1 MKKKHKL
8 VVSFSVMI
16 ISLLAMANFPYVLA
30 QEQTNTAKTDQ
41 EVAAVSEETLNK
53 EQESTVVQGADGL
66 LYVVA
71 DKSDKEQLLSS
82 DTPQIAE
89 KTEGD
94 FTAVEVGVDE
104 KRQEKADQADQEIKD
119 FDEIDLN
126 DVESLQSAVN
136 SDDLRFIE
144 EDQVA
149 EELAK
154 TKNTEESEQVLM
166 QTRFFYAEEI
176 LNQTNNLNDVP
187 SMLKE
192 SKVALLASVSKTVSE
207 TTINPPAG
215 YPWLMYIVRSNGYSY
230 TEDRGIRRTIDGKDA
245 FCLQAGVT
253 AAKTYTDAGSSY
265 LSTSQKETITSII
278 SAYRELGGWAN
289 KQGNSMYSAATIRK
303 YEKQLV
309 ELEELKRRSERAD
322 KHMNE
327 QAQKMIESGRLTQW
341 KKNPMI
347 YFVKGYRKLAVELTE
362 SGTFESSQRYA
373 AKTEAEQSVISDIL
387 NELTG
392 DTTEVLNA
400 TKDQEAALNH
410 FYRVEFNEGSESIR
424 NFEGEIVSQPLIEE
438 IKRLDRPMESGYYK
452 FYFQEIKDGEIVDA
466 FRLDVGDGVNSNQD
480 YYKKLESLA
489 AKDKTNAVT
498 NERPK
503 EAVISGKNDAVK
515 KRKSAEELKKETDQ
529 LVKDAMENIKNHF
542 DDPED
547 VLELGAFM
555 SKFYNYS
562 LKNTALIQSQL
573 PHAHAVAGAKK
584 FKEAGFFIRKGEKAI
599 RVLAPTTYKCF
610 INEQGRSQSLSKA
623 TKQQKEKILKGELKT
638 EERRAFKNVPVFDI
652 SQTTATADD
661 LPKIFPNRPYN
672 FDLTKATNTK
682 LLYQSLETYALSEGL
697 TIIDDLTTVTPVLGT
712 AKGAYGQGIDGS
724 EMLFMNP
731 RFTQAEQ
738 VPTMIHELAHAKL
751 HSKTSN
757 SNYSSSVKEFQA
769 ELAAYIVAHHYGIDT
784 KEESIPYI
792 AAWTKNGQTVE
803 DKLAQ
808 MEEVKVFS
816 RQMIEQIDTQLMIHQ
831 ELEQK
836 EQEQAPT
843 VEKQKLTES
852 QNTYKTFSEQ
862 IAFAKTVSIL
872 DIALKNGIDLIQDS
886 KKQYRLADNHS
897 LVITADKNL
906 FIENNGNFGG
916 GPIDFVQKVVG
927 IEDFKSAV
935 HHITDSEYEISD
947 VAPSEQR
954 EFIYNKDNER
964 DFVRAKKY
972 LIDDRCIDE
981 EIVSVLHNKGLLQ
994 QDKRNNVLL
1003 LWNDHGK
1010 IAGCS
1015 EKGTIPDSTWKKIQT
1030 GSDSKI
1036 GFNVRNGEPKKL
1048 KFFEAGVDLMS
1059 YMSLNKSNLKDTWFV
1074 SMEGLKPETVY
1085 HYLEEAQQVSPSGI
1099 EEIALCVDNDEAGK
1113 AFFDKFQQFTFNQKE
1128 KAPLEF
1134 QAEFPQAPVGQETQK
1149 WDWNN
1154 ELVYQ
1159 VNEGE
1164 NQRKKSLESEPALS
1178 L

>member
-1 MKKKHKL
+1 MEQQDNDRQETDNSRLARAKRKL
-8 VVSFSVMI
+8 ERLKREYSAQISRVFDHQAQTNGQPMNDKANGRSFFNRQEQLEGRART
-16 ISLLAMANFPYVLA
+16 LLREIEA
-30 QEQTNTAKTDQ
+30 QE
-41 EVAAVSEETLNK
+41 E
-53 EQESTVVQGADGL
+53 
-66 LYVVA
+66 
-71 DKSDKEQLLSS
+71 
-82 DTPQIAE
+82 
-89 KTEGD
+89 
-94 FTAVEVGVDE
+94 
-104 KRQEKADQADQEIKD
+104 R
-119 FDEIDLN
+119 
-126 DVESLQSAVN
+126 
-136 SDDLRFIE
+136 
-144 EDQVA
+144 
-149 EELAK
+149 
-154 TKNTEESEQVLM
+154 
-166 QTRFFYAEEI
+166 
-176 LNQTNNLNDVP
+176 
-187 SMLKE
+187 
-192 SKVALLASVSKTVSE
+192 
-207 TTINPPAG
+207 
-215 YPWLMYIVRSNGYSY
+215 
-230 TEDRGIRRTIDGKDA
+230 
-245 FCLQAGVT
+245 
-253 AAKTYTDAGSSY
+253 
-265 LSTSQKETITSII
+265 LSTLAYQKE
-278 SAYRELGGWAN
+278 RKELGLNNQGGLIMSVDNIPMIKAEIEQA

-362 SGTFESSQRYA
+362 SGTFEPSQRYA
-373 AKTEAEQSVISDIL
+373 AKTEAEQSVIYDIL
-387 NELTG
+387 NELKF
-392 DTTEVLNA
+392 DTEEIPNA
-400 TKDQEAALNH
+400 TKDQEAAMNH

-424 NFEGEIVSQPLIEE
+424 NFE
-438 IKRLDRPMESGYYK
+438 
-452 FYFQEIKDGEIVDA
+452 GEIVDA

-489 AKDKTNAVT
+489 AQDKTNVVT

-503 EAVISGKNDAVK
+503 ETVISEKNDAVK
-515 KRKSAEELKKETDQ
+515 KRKSADELKKETDQ

-542 DDPED
+542 DDPQD

-555 SKFYNYS
+555 SKFYKYS

-573 PHAHAVAGAKK
+573 PNAQAVAGAKR

-610 INEQGRSQSLSKA
+610 VNEQGRSQSLSKA
-623 TKQQKEKILKGELKT
+623 TKLQKEKILKGELKT
-638 EERRAFKNVPVFDI
+638 EDRRSFRSVPVFDI

-682 LLYQSLETYALSEGL
+682 MLYQSLENYAVSEGL
-697 TIIDDLTTVTPVLGT
+697 TIIDDLDTVTPVLGT

-724 EMLFMNP
+724 KMLFMNP

-751 HSKTSN
+751 HSKESKT
-757 SNYSSSVKEFQA
+757 NYSSSIKEFQA
-769 ELAAYIVAHHYGIDT
+769 ELSAYIVAHHYGIDT

-792 AAWTKNGQTVE
+792 AAWTNNGHAVE
-803 DKLAQ
+803 DKLVQ

-816 RQMIEQIDTQLMIHQ
+816 RQMIEQIDTQLMIQQ
-831 ELEQK
+831 EI
-836 EQEQAPT
+836 EQEVQEQVPT

-852 QNTYKTFSEQ
+852 QKTYKTFSEQ

-886 KKQYRLADNHS
+886 KKQYRMADNHS

-954 EFIYNKDNER
+954 EFTYNKENER

-981 EIVSVLHNKGLLQ
+981 EIVNVLHNKGLLQ

-1059 YMSLNKSNLKDTWFV
+1059 YMSLNKSDLKDTWFL

-1085 HYLEEAQQVSPSGI
+1085 HYLEEAQRVSPSGI

>member
-1 MKKKHKL
+1 MEQQDNDRQETDNSRLARAKRKL
-8 VVSFSVMI
+8 ERLKREYSAQ
-16 ISLLAMANFPYVLA
+16 ISRVFDH
-30 QEQTNTAKTDQ
+30 QEQTNGQPINDKANGRSFFNRQ
-41 EVAAVSEETLNK
+41 EQLEGRARTLLHEIEAQEERISTLQYQKKRKELGLNK
-53 EQESTVVQGADGL
+53 QGGLIMSVDNIPMIKAEIEQA
-66 LYVVA
+66 
-71 DKSDKEQLLSS
+71 
-82 DTPQIAE
+82 
-89 KTEGD
+89 
-94 FTAVEVGVDE
+94 
-104 KRQEKADQADQEIKD
+104 
-119 FDEIDLN
+119 
-126 DVESLQSAVN
+126 
-136 SDDLRFIE
+136 
-144 EDQVA
+144 
-149 EELAK
+149 
-154 TKNTEESEQVLM
+154 
-166 QTRFFYAEEI
+166 
-176 LNQTNNLNDVP
+176 
-187 SMLKE
+187 
-192 SKVALLASVSKTVSE
+192 
-207 TTINPPAG
+207 
-215 YPWLMYIVRSNGYSY
+215 
-230 TEDRGIRRTIDGKDA
+230 
-245 FCLQAGVT
+245 
-253 AAKTYTDAGSSY
+253 
-265 LSTSQKETITSII
+265 
-278 SAYRELGGWAN
+278 

-387 NELTG
+387 NELTV
-392 DTTEVLNA
+392 DTTEVPNA

-489 AKDKTNAVT
+489 AQDKTNAVT

-515 KRKSAEELKKETDQ
+515 KRKSADELKKETDQ

-562 LKNTALIQSQL
+562 LKNTALIQNQL

-836 EQEQAPT
+836 EQEKAPT

-852 QNTYKTFSEQ
+852 QKTYKTFSEQ

-897 LVITADKNL
+897 LVITSDKNL

-954 EFIYNKDNER
+954 EFTYNKENER

>member
-1 MKKKHKL
+1 MIAAMNDKANGR
-8 VVSFSVMI
+8 SFFNRQEQLEGRART
-16 ISLLAMANFPYVLA
+16 LLHEIEA
-30 QEQTNTAKTDQ
+30 QEERISTLEYQKKRK
-41 EVAAVSEETLNK
+41 ELGLNK
-53 EQESTVVQGADGL
+53 QGGLIMSVDNIPMIKAEIEQA
-66 LYVVA
+66 
-71 DKSDKEQLLSS
+71 
-82 DTPQIAE
+82 
-89 KTEGD
+89 
-94 FTAVEVGVDE
+94 
-104 KRQEKADQADQEIKD
+104 
-119 FDEIDLN
+119 
-126 DVESLQSAVN
+126 
-136 SDDLRFIE
+136 
-144 EDQVA
+144 
-149 EELAK
+149 
-154 TKNTEESEQVLM
+154 
-166 QTRFFYAEEI
+166 
-176 LNQTNNLNDVP
+176 
-187 SMLKE
+187 
-192 SKVALLASVSKTVSE
+192 
-207 TTINPPAG
+207 
-215 YPWLMYIVRSNGYSY
+215 
-230 TEDRGIRRTIDGKDA
+230 
-245 FCLQAGVT
+245 
-253 AAKTYTDAGSSY
+253 
-265 LSTSQKETITSII
+265 
-278 SAYRELGGWAN
+278 

-362 SGTFESSQRYA
+362 SGTFESSQLYA

-392 DTTEVLNA
+392 DTTEVPNA

-489 AKDKTNAVT
+489 AQDKTNAVT

-515 KRKSAEELKKETDQ
+515 KRKSADELKKETDQ

-542 DDPED
+542 DDPGD
-547 VLELGAFM
+547 VLELGSFM

-562 LKNTALIQSQL
+562 LKNTALIQNQL

-652 SQTTATADD
+652 SQTTATADN

-751 HSKTSN
+751 HSKASN

-836 EQEQAPT
+836 EQEKAPT
-843 VEKQKLTES
+843 VEKQKMTES
-852 QNTYKTFSEQ
+852 QKTYKTFSEQ

-954 EFIYNKDNER
+954 EFTYNKENER

>member
-1 MKKKHKL
+1 MEQQDNDRQEIDNSRLARAKRKL
-8 VVSFSVMI
+8 ERLKREYSAQISRVYDHQAQTNGQPINDKANGRSFFNRQEQLEGRART
-16 ISLLAMANFPYVLA
+16 LLREIEA
-30 QEQTNTAKTDQ
+30 QEERISTLEYQKERKALG
-41 EVAAVSEETLNK
+41 LNK
-53 EQESTVVQGADGL
+53 QGGLIMRIDNIPMIKAEIEQA
-66 LYVVA
+66 
-71 DKSDKEQLLSS
+71 
-82 DTPQIAE
+82 
-89 KTEGD
+89 
-94 FTAVEVGVDE
+94 
-104 KRQEKADQADQEIKD
+104 
-119 FDEIDLN
+119 
-126 DVESLQSAVN
+126 
-136 SDDLRFIE
+136 
-144 EDQVA
+144 
-149 EELAK
+149 
-154 TKNTEESEQVLM
+154 
-166 QTRFFYAEEI
+166 
-176 LNQTNNLNDVP
+176 
-187 SMLKE
+187 
-192 SKVALLASVSKTVSE
+192 
-207 TTINPPAG
+207 
-215 YPWLMYIVRSNGYSY
+215 
-230 TEDRGIRRTIDGKDA
+230 
-245 FCLQAGVT
+245 
-253 AAKTYTDAGSSY
+253 
-265 LSTSQKETITSII
+265 
-278 SAYRELGGWAN
+278 

-392 DTTEVLNA
+392 DTTEVPNA

-489 AKDKTNAVT
+489 AKDKKDVLTNDHSKADYYLRIENHAEGAFIRIYTDEENIFKSTVASYEFDLHAQLT
-498 NERPK
+498 EENIWFSQDHK
-503 EAVISGKNDAVK
+503 EAEEKLNADFLVNDRLNPKYLSSFISQWNDYKKQNNVYMGVPIDHGLIEFDPSDYYKGTAVPLTQGKLTIVNLDTQKKVEPSEEKRSVK
-515 KRKSAEELKKETDQ
+515 KRKSADELKKETDQ

-562 LKNTALIQSQL
+562 LKNTALIQKQL

-623 TKQQKEKILKGELKT
+623 NKQQKEKILKGELKT

-672 FDLTKATNTK
+672 FDLTTATNTK

-792 AAWTKNGQTVE
+792 AAWTKNGHTVE

-831 ELEQK
+831 ELEQQ
-836 EQEQAPT
+836 EQEKAPT

-852 QNTYKTFSEQ
+852 QKTYKTFSEQ

-954 EFIYNKDNER
+954 KFTYNKENER

-1113 AFFDKFQQFTFNQKE
+1113 AFFDKFQKFTFNQKE

>member
-1 MKKKHKL
+1 MEQQDNDRQEIDNSRLARAKRKL
-8 VVSFSVMI
+8 ERLKREYSAQISRVFDHQAQTNGQPMNDKANGRSFFNRQEQLEGRART
-16 ISLLAMANFPYVLA
+16 LLREIEA
-30 QEQTNTAKTDQ
+30 QE
-41 EVAAVSEETLNK
+41 ER
-53 EQESTVVQGADGL
+53 
-66 LYVVA
+66 
-71 DKSDKEQLLSS
+71 
-82 DTPQIAE
+82 I
-89 KTEGD
+89 
-94 FTAVEVGVDE
+94 
-104 KRQEKADQADQEIKD
+104 
-119 FDEIDLN
+119 
-126 DVESLQSAVN
+126 
-136 SDDLRFIE
+136 
-144 EDQVA
+144 
-149 EELAK
+149 
-154 TKNTEESEQVLM
+154 
-166 QTRFFYAEEI
+166 
-176 LNQTNNLNDVP
+176 
-187 SMLKE
+187 SMLE
-192 SKVALLASVSKTVSE
+192 H
-207 TTINPPAG
+207 
-215 YPWLMYIVRSNGYSY
+215 
-230 TEDRGIRRTIDGKDA
+230 
-245 FCLQAGVT
+245 
-253 AAKTYTDAGSSY
+253 
-265 LSTSQKETITSII
+265 QKE
-278 SAYRELGGWAN
+278 RKELGLNNQGGLIMSVDNISMIKAEIEQA

-362 SGTFESSQRYA
+362 SGTFEPSQRYA

-387 NELTG
+387 NELKF
-392 DTTEVLNA
+392 DTEEIPNA
-400 TKDQEAALNH
+400 TREQEAALNH
-410 FYRVEFNEGSESIR
+410 FYRVEFNEGSENIR

-489 AKDKTNAVT
+489 VQDKANAVT

-757 SNYSSSVKEFQA
+757 STYSSSVKEFQA

-831 ELEQK
+831 ELEQQ
-836 EQEQAPT
+836 EQEKAPT

-852 QNTYKTFSEQ
+852 QKTYRTFSEQ

-1059 YMSLNKSNLKDTWFV
+1059 YMSLNKSDLKDTWFV

>member
-1 MKKKHKL
+1 MEQQDNDRQEIDNSRLARAKRKL
-8 VVSFSVMI
+8 ERLKREYSAQISRVYDHQAQTNGQPMNDKANGRSFFNRQEQLEGRART
-16 ISLLAMANFPYVLA
+16 LLREIEA
-30 QEQTNTAKTDQ
+30 QEERISTLEYQK
-41 EVAAVSEETLNK
+41 ERKELGLNK
-53 EQESTVVQGADGL
+53 QGGLIMRIDNIPMIKAEIEQA
-66 LYVVA
+66 
-71 DKSDKEQLLSS
+71 
-82 DTPQIAE
+82 
-89 KTEGD
+89 
-94 FTAVEVGVDE
+94 
-104 KRQEKADQADQEIKD
+104 
-119 FDEIDLN
+119 
-126 DVESLQSAVN
+126 
-136 SDDLRFIE
+136 
-144 EDQVA
+144 
-149 EELAK
+149 
-154 TKNTEESEQVLM
+154 
-166 QTRFFYAEEI
+166 
-176 LNQTNNLNDVP
+176 
-187 SMLKE
+187 
-192 SKVALLASVSKTVSE
+192 
-207 TTINPPAG
+207 
-215 YPWLMYIVRSNGYSY
+215 
-230 TEDRGIRRTIDGKDA
+230 
-245 FCLQAGVT
+245 
-253 AAKTYTDAGSSY
+253 
-265 LSTSQKETITSII
+265 
-278 SAYRELGGWAN
+278 

-392 DTTEVLNA
+392 DTTEVPNA

-498 NERPK
+498 NDRSKAAYYLRIENHAEGAFFRIYTDEENIFKSTVASYEFDLHAKLTEENIWFSQDHK
-503 EAVISGKNDAVK
+503 EAEQKLNDDFLVNNRLNPKYLSSFISQWNDYKKQNNIYMGVPIDHGLIEFDPSDYYKGTSVPLTQGKLTVVNLDTQKKVEPSEEEQSVK

-562 LKNTALIQSQL
+562 LKNTALIQKQL

-652 SQTTATADD
+652 SQTTATAAD

-852 QNTYKTFSEQ
+852 QKTYKTFSEQ

-872 DIALKNGIDLIQDS
+872 DIAHKNGIDLKKDS
-886 KKQYRLADNHS
+886 AKQYRIADNHS
-897 LVITADKNL
+897 VVITVPKNL
-906 FIENNGNFGG
+906 FIENNGHFGG
-916 GPIDFVQKVVG
+916 GPIDFVQKIVG
-927 IEDFKSAV
+927 IKDFKEAV
-935 HHITDSEYEISD
+935 RHITDNDYD
-947 VAPSEQR
+947 AT
-954 EFIYNKDNER
+954 EFEPEEKIDYKYDKENER
-964 DFVRAKKY
+964 PFVRAKKY
-972 LIDDRCIDE
+972 LIEERCIDE
-981 EIVSVLHNKGLLQ
+981 ELVNVLHNKGFLR
-994 QDKRNNVLL
+994 QDKRNNLVLI
-1003 LWNDHGK
+1003 WNNQGE
-1010 IAGCS
+1010 ICGNS
-1015 EKGTIPDSTWKKIQT
+1015 EKGTIKDSTWRKIEP
-1030 GSDSKI
+1030 GSDNFV
-1036 GFNVRNGEPKKL
+1036 GFNVRNGEPKRL
-1048 KFFEAGVDLMS
+1048 KFFESGVDLMS
-1059 YMSLNKSNLKDTWFV
+1059 YMTLNKSDLQDTWFV

-1085 HYLEEAQQVSPSGI
+1085 YYLEESQRVAPSGV
-1099 EEIALCVDNDEAGK
+1099 EEISFCVDNDNSGK
-1113 AFFDKFQQFTFNQKE
+1113 EFLERFKKFTYNQKE
-1128 KAPLEF
+1128 KQPIEF

>member
-1 MKKKHKL
+1 
-8 VVSFSVMI
+8 
-16 ISLLAMANFPYVLA
+16 
-30 QEQTNTAKTDQ
+30 
-41 EVAAVSEETLNK
+41 
-53 EQESTVVQGADGL
+53 
-66 LYVVA
+66 
-71 DKSDKEQLLSS
+71 
-82 DTPQIAE
+82 
-89 KTEGD
+89 
-94 FTAVEVGVDE
+94 
-104 KRQEKADQADQEIKD
+104 
-119 FDEIDLN
+119 
-126 DVESLQSAVN
+126 
-136 SDDLRFIE
+136 
-144 EDQVA
+144 
-149 EELAK
+149 
-154 TKNTEESEQVLM
+154 
-166 QTRFFYAEEI
+166 
-176 LNQTNNLNDVP
+176 
-187 SMLKE
+187 
-192 SKVALLASVSKTVSE
+192 
-207 TTINPPAG
+207 
-215 YPWLMYIVRSNGYSY
+215 
-230 TEDRGIRRTIDGKDA
+230 
-245 FCLQAGVT
+245 
-253 AAKTYTDAGSSY
+253 
-265 LSTSQKETITSII
+265 
-278 SAYRELGGWAN
+278 
-289 KQGNSMYSAATIRK
+289 
-303 YEKQLV
+303 
-309 ELEELKRRSERAD
+309 
-322 KHMNE
+322 MNE

-362 SGTFESSQRYA
+362 AGTFEPSQRYA

-387 NELTG
+387 SELKFN
-392 DTTEVLNA
+392 TEEIPNA

-410 FYRVEFNEGSESIR
+410 FYRVKFNEGSESIR

-489 AKDKTNAVT
+489 AQDKTNAVT
-498 NERPK
+498 NERSKAAYYLRIENHAEGAFFRIYTDEENIFKSTVASYEFDLHAKLTEENIWFSQDHK
-503 EAVISGKNDAVK
+503 EAEEKLNVDFLVNNRLNPKYLSSFISQWNDYKKQNNVYMGLPIDHGLIEFDPSDYYKEEPAQLTQGQLKMSNPDTQNKVEHSEEKQSVK
-515 KRKSAEELKKETDQ
+515 KRKSADELKKETDQ

-562 LKNTALIQSQL
+562 LKNTALIQKQL

-682 LLYQSLETYALSEGL
+682 LLYQSLETYAISEGL

-757 SNYSSSVKEFQA
+757 STYSSSVKEFQA

-816 RQMIEQIDTQLMIHQ
+816 RQLIEQIDTQLMIQQ

-843 VEKQKLTES
+843 VEKQKLTKS
-852 QNTYKTFSEQ
+852 QKTYKTFSEE

-872 DIALKNGIDLIQDS
+872 DIAHKNGIDLKKDS
-886 KKQYRLADNHS
+886 AKQYRIADNHS
-897 LVITADKNL
+897 VVITAPKNL
-906 FIENNGNFGG
+906 FIENNGHFGG
-916 GPIDFVQKVVG
+916 GPIDFVQKIVG
-927 IEDFKSAV
+927 IKDFKEAV
-935 HHITDSEYEISD
+935 RHITDNDYD
-947 VAPSEQR
+947 AT
-954 EFIYNKDNER
+954 EFVPEEKIDYKYDKENER
-964 DFVRAKKY
+964 PFVRAKKY
-972 LIDDRCIDE
+972 LIEERCIDE
-981 EIVSVLHNKGLLQ
+981 ELVNVLHNKGFLR
-994 QDKRNNVLL
+994 QDKRNNLVLI
-1003 LWNDHGK
+1003 WNNQGE
-1010 IAGCS
+1010 ICGNS
-1015 EKGTIPDSTWKKIQT
+1015 EKGTIKDSTWRKIEP
-1030 GSDSKI
+1030 GSDNFV
-1036 GFNVRNGEPKKL
+1036 GFNVRNGEPKRL
-1048 KFFEAGVDLMS
+1048 KFFESGVDLMS
-1059 YMSLNKSNLKDTWFV
+1059 YMTLNKSDLQDTWFV

-1085 HYLEEAQQVSPSGI
+1085 YYLEESQRVAPSGV
-1099 EEIALCVDNDEAGK
+1099 EEISFCVDNDNSGK
-1113 AFFDKFQQFTFNQKE
+1113 EFLERFKKFTYNQKE
-1128 KAPLEF
+1128 KQPIEF

>member
-1 MKKKHKL
+1 MEQQDNNRQETDNSRLARAKRKL
-8 VVSFSVMI
+8 GRLKREYSAQISRVFDHQAQTNGQPMNDKENGRSFFNRQEQLEGRARTFLREI
-16 ISLLAMANFPYVLA
+16 EA
-30 QEQTNTAKTDQ
+30 QE
-41 EVAAVSEETLNK
+41 ER
-53 EQESTVVQGADGL
+53 
-66 LYVVA
+66 
-71 DKSDKEQLLSS
+71 
-82 DTPQIAE
+82 I
-89 KTEGD
+89 
-94 FTAVEVGVDE
+94 
-104 KRQEKADQADQEIKD
+104 
-119 FDEIDLN
+119 
-126 DVESLQSAVN
+126 
-136 SDDLRFIE
+136 
-144 EDQVA
+144 
-149 EELAK
+149 
-154 TKNTEESEQVLM
+154 
-166 QTRFFYAEEI
+166 
-176 LNQTNNLNDVP
+176 
-187 SMLKE
+187 SMLE
-192 SKVALLASVSKTVSE
+192 H
-207 TTINPPAG
+207 
-215 YPWLMYIVRSNGYSY
+215 
-230 TEDRGIRRTIDGKDA
+230 
-245 FCLQAGVT
+245 
-253 AAKTYTDAGSSY
+253 
-265 LSTSQKETITSII
+265 QKE
-278 SAYRELGGWAN
+278 RKELGLNNQGGLIMSVDNIPMIKAEIEQA

-362 SGTFESSQRYA
+362 SGTFEPSQRYA

-387 NELTG
+387 SELKFN
-392 DTTEVLNA
+392 TEEIPNA
-400 TKDQEAALNH
+400 TKDQDAALNH

-466 FRLDVGDGVNSNQD
+466 FRLDVGDGVNSTQD

-489 AKDKTNAVT
+489 AQDKTNAVT

-503 EAVISGKNDAVK
+503 EAVKSGKNDAVK
-515 KRKSAEELKKETDQ
+515 KRKSADELKKETDQ

-562 LKNTALIQSQL
+562 LKNTALIQNQL

-623 TKQQKEKILKGELKT
+623 TKLQKEKILKGELKT

-682 LLYQSLETYALSEGL
+682 LLYQSLETYAISEGL

-757 SNYSSSVKEFQA
+757 SAYSSSVKEFQA

-792 AAWTKNGQTVE
+792 AAWTKNGHTVE

-816 RQMIEQIDTQLMIHQ
+816 RQMIEQIDTQLVIQQ

-852 QNTYKTFSEQ
+852 QKTYKTFSEE

-872 DIALKNGIDLIQDS
+872 DIAHKNGIDLKKDS
-886 KKQYRLADNHS
+886 AKQYRIADNHS
-897 LVITADKNL
+897 VVITAPKNL
-906 FIENNGNFGG
+906 FIENNGHFGG
-916 GPIDFVQKVVG
+916 GPIDFVQKIVG
-927 IEDFKSAV
+927 IKDFKEAV
-935 HHITDSEYEISD
+935 RHITDNDYD
-947 VAPSEQR
+947 AT
-954 EFIYNKDNER
+954 EFVPEEKIDYKYDKENER
-964 DFVRAKKY
+964 PFVRAKKY
-972 LIDDRCIDE
+972 LIEERCIDE
-981 EIVSVLHNKGLLQ
+981 ELVNVLHNKGFLR
-994 QDKRNNVLL
+994 QDKRNNLVLI
-1003 LWNDHGK
+1003 WNNQGE
-1010 IAGCS
+1010 ICGNS
-1015 EKGTIPDSTWKKIQT
+1015 EKGTIKDSTWRKIEP
-1030 GSDSKI
+1030 GSDNFV
-1036 GFNVRNGEPKKL
+1036 GFNVRNGEPKRL
-1048 KFFEAGVDLMS
+1048 KFFESGVDLMS
-1059 YMSLNKSNLKDTWFV
+1059 YMTLNKSDLQDTWFV

-1085 HYLEEAQQVSPSGI
+1085 YYLEESQRVAPSGV
-1099 EEIALCVDNDEAGK
+1099 EEISFCVDNDNSGK
-1113 AFFDKFQQFTFNQKE
+1113 EFLERFKNFTYNQKE
-1128 KAPLEF
+1128 KQPIEF

>member
-1 MKKKHKL
+1 MEEQDNDRQEIDNSRLARAKRKL
-8 VVSFSVMI
+8 ESLKREYSAQ
-16 ISLLAMANFPYVLA
+16 ISRVFDH
-30 QEQTNTAKTDQ
+30 QEQTNGQPMNDKANGRSFFNRQ
-41 EVAAVSEETLNK
+41 EQLESRARTLLHEIEAQEERISTLEYQKERKALGLNK
-53 EQESTVVQGADGL
+53 QGGL
-66 LYVVA
+66 LMSVDNIPMIKA
-71 DKSDKEQLLSS
+71 EIEQ
-82 DTPQIAE
+82 A
-89 KTEGD
+89 
-94 FTAVEVGVDE
+94 
-104 KRQEKADQADQEIKD
+104 
-119 FDEIDLN
+119 
-126 DVESLQSAVN
+126 
-136 SDDLRFIE
+136 
-144 EDQVA
+144 
-149 EELAK
+149 
-154 TKNTEESEQVLM
+154 
-166 QTRFFYAEEI
+166 
-176 LNQTNNLNDVP
+176 
-187 SMLKE
+187 
-192 SKVALLASVSKTVSE
+192 
-207 TTINPPAG
+207 
-215 YPWLMYIVRSNGYSY
+215 
-230 TEDRGIRRTIDGKDA
+230 
-245 FCLQAGVT
+245 
-253 AAKTYTDAGSSY
+253 
-265 LSTSQKETITSII
+265 
-278 SAYRELGGWAN
+278 

-373 AKTEAEQSVISDIL
+373 AKTETEQSVISDIL

-489 AKDKTNAVT
+489 AKDKKDVLTNDHSKADYYLRIENHAEGAFFRIYTDEENIFKSTVASYEFDLHAQLT
-498 NERPK
+498 EENIWFSQDHK
-503 EAVISGKNDAVK
+503 EAEEKLNADFLVNDRLNPKYLSSFISQWNDYKKQNNVYMGVPIDHGLIEFDPSDYYKGTAVPLTQGKLTIVNLDTQKKVEPSEEKRSVK
-515 KRKSAEELKKETDQ
+515 KRKSADELKKETDQ

-562 LKNTALIQSQL
+562 LKNTALIQKQL

-638 EERRAFKNVPVFDI
+638 EERRAFKNLPVFDI

-831 ELEQK
+831 ELEQQ
-836 EQEQAPT
+836 EQEKAPT

-852 QNTYKTFSEQ
+852 QKTYKTFSEQ

-872 DIALKNGIDLIQDS
+872 DIAHKNGIDLKKDS
-886 KKQYRLADNHS
+886 AKQYRIADNHS
-897 LVITADKNL
+897 VVITVPKNL
-906 FIENNGNFGG
+906 FIENNGHFGG
-916 GPIDFVQKVVG
+916 GPIDFVQKIIG
-927 IEDFKSAV
+927 IKDFKEAV
-935 HHITDSEYEISD
+935 RHITDNDYD
-947 VAPSEQR
+947 AT
-954 EFIYNKDNER
+954 EFEPEEKVDYKYDKENER
-964 DFVRAKKY
+964 PFVRAKKY
-972 LIDDRCIDE
+972 LIEERCIDE
-981 EIVSVLHNKGLLQ
+981 ELVNVLHNKGFLR
-994 QDKRNNVLL
+994 QDKRNNLVLI
-1003 LWNDHGK
+1003 WNNQGE
-1010 IAGCS
+1010 ICGNS
-1015 EKGTIPDSTWKKIQT
+1015 EKGTIKDSTWRKIEP
-1030 GSDSKI
+1030 GSDNFV
-1036 GFNVRNGEPKKL
+1036 GFNVRNGEPKRL
-1048 KFFEAGVDLMS
+1048 KFFESGVDLMS
-1059 YMSLNKSNLKDTWFV
+1059 YMTLNKSDLQDTWFV

-1085 HYLEEAQQVSPSGI
+1085 YYLEESQRVAPSGV
-1099 EEIALCVDNDEAGK
+1099 EEISFCVDNDNSGK
-1113 AFFDKFQQFTFNQKE
+1113 EFLERFKKFTYNQKE
-1128 KAPLEF
+1128 KQPIEF

>member
-1 MKKKHKL
+1 MEQQDNDRQETDNSRLARAKRKL
-8 VVSFSVMI
+8 ERLKREYSAQISRVFDHQAQTNGQPMNDKSNGRSFFNRQEQLEGRART
-16 ISLLAMANFPYVLA
+16 LLREIEA
-30 QEQTNTAKTDQ
+30 QE
-41 EVAAVSEETLNK
+41 ER
-53 EQESTVVQGADGL
+53 
-66 LYVVA
+66 
-71 DKSDKEQLLSS
+71 
-82 DTPQIAE
+82 I
-89 KTEGD
+89 
-94 FTAVEVGVDE
+94 
-104 KRQEKADQADQEIKD
+104 
-119 FDEIDLN
+119 
-126 DVESLQSAVN
+126 
-136 SDDLRFIE
+136 
-144 EDQVA
+144 
-149 EELAK
+149 
-154 TKNTEESEQVLM
+154 
-166 QTRFFYAEEI
+166 
-176 LNQTNNLNDVP
+176 
-187 SMLKE
+187 SMLE
-192 SKVALLASVSKTVSE
+192 H
-207 TTINPPAG
+207 
-215 YPWLMYIVRSNGYSY
+215 
-230 TEDRGIRRTIDGKDA
+230 
-245 FCLQAGVT
+245 
-253 AAKTYTDAGSSY
+253 
-265 LSTSQKETITSII
+265 QKE
-278 SAYRELGGWAN
+278 RKELGLNNQGGLIMSVDNIPMIKAEIEQA

-303 YEKQLV
+303 YEKQLG

-400 TKDQEAALNH
+400 TKDQEAAMNH

-489 AKDKTNAVT
+489 AQDKTNVVT

-503 EAVISGKNDAVK
+503 ETVISEKNDAVK
-515 KRKSAEELKKETDQ
+515 KRKSADELKKETDQ

-542 DDPED
+542 DDPQD

-555 SKFYNYS
+555 SKFYKYS

-573 PHAHAVAGAKK
+573 PNAQAVAGAKR

-610 INEQGRSQSLSKA
+610 VNEQGRSQSLSKA
-623 TKQQKEKILKGELKT
+623 TKLQKEKILKGELKT
-638 EERRAFKNVPVFDI
+638 EDRRSFRSVPVFDI

-682 LLYQSLETYALSEGL
+682 MLYQSLENYAVSEGL
-697 TIIDDLTTVTPVLGT
+697 TIIDDLDTVTPVLGT
-712 AKGAYGQGIDGS
+712 TKGAYGQGIDGS

-757 SNYSSSVKEFQA
+757 STYSSSVKEFQA

-843 VEKQKLTES
+843 VEKQKLTKS
-852 QNTYKTFSEQ
+852 QKTYKTFSEQ

-1059 YMSLNKSNLKDTWFV
+1059 YMSLNKSDLKDTWFV

>member
-1 MKKKHKL
+1 
-8 VVSFSVMI
+8 
-16 ISLLAMANFPYVLA
+16 
-30 QEQTNTAKTDQ
+30 
-41 EVAAVSEETLNK
+41 
-53 EQESTVVQGADGL
+53 
-66 LYVVA
+66 
-71 DKSDKEQLLSS
+71 
-82 DTPQIAE
+82 
-89 KTEGD
+89 
-94 FTAVEVGVDE
+94 
-104 KRQEKADQADQEIKD
+104 
-119 FDEIDLN
+119 
-126 DVESLQSAVN
+126 
-136 SDDLRFIE
+136 
-144 EDQVA
+144 
-149 EELAK
+149 
-154 TKNTEESEQVLM
+154 
-166 QTRFFYAEEI
+166 
-176 LNQTNNLNDVP
+176 
-187 SMLKE
+187 
-192 SKVALLASVSKTVSE
+192 
-207 TTINPPAG
+207 
-215 YPWLMYIVRSNGYSY
+215 
-230 TEDRGIRRTIDGKDA
+230 
-245 FCLQAGVT
+245 
-253 AAKTYTDAGSSY
+253 
-265 LSTSQKETITSII
+265 
-278 SAYRELGGWAN
+278 
-289 KQGNSMYSAATIRK
+289 MYSAATIRK

-424 NFEGEIVSQPLIEE
+424 NFEGEIVSQPLIKE

-623 TKQQKEKILKGELKT
+623 TKLQKEKILKGELKT

-672 FDLTKATNTK
+672 FDLTTATNTK

-738 VPTMIHELAHAKL
+738 VPTMIHELAHAML

-757 SNYSSSVKEFQA
+757 STYSSSVKEFQA

-843 VEKQKLTES
+843 VEKQKLTKS
-852 QNTYKTFSEQ
+852 QKTYKTFSEQ

-947 VAPSEQR
+947 VAPSGQR
-954 EFIYNKDNER
+954 EFTYNKENER

-1059 YMSLNKSNLKDTWFV
+1059 YMSLNKSDLKDTWFV

>member
-1 MKKKHKL
+1 MEQQDNNRQETDNSRLARAKRKL
-8 VVSFSVMI
+8 GRLKREYSAQISRVFDHQAQTNGQPMNDKENGRSFFNRQEQLEGRARTFLREI
-16 ISLLAMANFPYVLA
+16 EA
-30 QEQTNTAKTDQ
+30 QE
-41 EVAAVSEETLNK
+41 ER
-53 EQESTVVQGADGL
+53 
-66 LYVVA
+66 
-71 DKSDKEQLLSS
+71 
-82 DTPQIAE
+82 I
-89 KTEGD
+89 
-94 FTAVEVGVDE
+94 
-104 KRQEKADQADQEIKD
+104 
-119 FDEIDLN
+119 
-126 DVESLQSAVN
+126 
-136 SDDLRFIE
+136 
-144 EDQVA
+144 
-149 EELAK
+149 
-154 TKNTEESEQVLM
+154 
-166 QTRFFYAEEI
+166 
-176 LNQTNNLNDVP
+176 
-187 SMLKE
+187 SMLE
-192 SKVALLASVSKTVSE
+192 H
-207 TTINPPAG
+207 
-215 YPWLMYIVRSNGYSY
+215 
-230 TEDRGIRRTIDGKDA
+230 
-245 FCLQAGVT
+245 
-253 AAKTYTDAGSSY
+253 
-265 LSTSQKETITSII
+265 QKE
-278 SAYRELGGWAN
+278 RKELGLNNQGGLIMSVDNIPMIKAEIEQA

-362 SGTFESSQRYA
+362 SGTFEPSQRYA

-387 NELTG
+387 SELKFN
-392 DTTEVLNA
+392 TEEIPNA
-400 TKDQEAALNH
+400 TKDQDAALNH

-466 FRLDVGDGVNSNQD
+466 FRLDVGDGVNSTQD

-489 AKDKTNAVT
+489 AQDKTNAVT

-503 EAVISGKNDAVK
+503 EAVKSGKNDAVK
-515 KRKSAEELKKETDQ
+515 KRKSADELKKETDQ

-562 LKNTALIQSQL
+562 LKNTALIQNQL

-623 TKQQKEKILKGELKT
+623 TKLQKEKILKGELKT

-682 LLYQSLETYALSEGL
+682 LLYQSLETYAISEGL

-757 SNYSSSVKEFQA
+757 SAYSSSVKEFQA

-792 AAWTKNGQTVE
+792 AAWTKNGHTVE

-816 RQMIEQIDTQLMIHQ
+816 RQMIEQIDTQLVIQQ

-836 EQEQAPT
+836 EQDKAPT

-852 QNTYKTFSEQ
+852 QKTYKTFSEE

-872 DIALKNGIDLIQDS
+872 DIAHKNGIDLKKDS
-886 KKQYRLADNHS
+886 AKQYRIADNHS
-897 LVITADKNL
+897 VVITAPKNL
-906 FIENNGNFGG
+906 FIENNGHFGG
-916 GPIDFVQKVVG
+916 GPIDFVQKIVG
-927 IEDFKSAV
+927 IKDFKEAV
-935 HHITDSEYEISD
+935 RHITDNDYD
-947 VAPSEQR
+947 AT
-954 EFIYNKDNER
+954 EFVPEEKIDYKYDKENER
-964 DFVRAKKY
+964 PFVRAKKY
-972 LIDDRCIDE
+972 LIEERCIDE
-981 EIVSVLHNKGLLQ
+981 ELVNVLHNKGFLR
-994 QDKRNNVLL
+994 QDKRNNLVLI
-1003 LWNDHGK
+1003 WNNQGE
-1010 IAGCS
+1010 ICGNS
-1015 EKGTIPDSTWKKIQT
+1015 EKGTIKDSTWRKIEP
-1030 GSDSKI
+1030 GSDNFV
-1036 GFNVRNGEPKKL
+1036 GFNVRNGEPKRL
-1048 KFFEAGVDLMS
+1048 KFFESGVDLMS
-1059 YMSLNKSNLKDTWFV
+1059 YMTLNKSDLQDTWFV

-1085 HYLEEAQQVSPSGI
+1085 YYLEESQRVAPSGV
-1099 EEIALCVDNDEAGK
+1099 EEISFCVDNDNSGK
-1113 AFFDKFQQFTFNQKE
+1113 EFLERFKKFTYNQKE
-1128 KAPLEF
+1128 KQPIEF

>member
-1 MKKKHKL
+1 MEQQDNDRQEIDNSRLARAKRKL
-8 VVSFSVMI
+8 ERLKREYSAQISRVFDHQAQTNGQPMNDKANGRSFFNRQEQLEGRART
-16 ISLLAMANFPYVLA
+16 LLREIEA
-30 QEQTNTAKTDQ
+30 QE
-41 EVAAVSEETLNK
+41 ERISTL
-53 EQESTVVQGADGL
+53 E
-66 LYVVA
+66 Y
-71 DKSDKEQLLSS
+71 
-82 DTPQIAE
+82 
-89 KTEGD
+89 
-94 FTAVEVGVDE
+94 
-104 KRQEKADQADQEIKD
+104 
-119 FDEIDLN
+119 
-126 DVESLQSAVN
+126 
-136 SDDLRFIE
+136 
-144 EDQVA
+144 
-149 EELAK
+149 
-154 TKNTEESEQVLM
+154 
-166 QTRFFYAEEI
+166 
-176 LNQTNNLNDVP
+176 
-187 SMLKE
+187 
-192 SKVALLASVSKTVSE
+192 
-207 TTINPPAG
+207 
-215 YPWLMYIVRSNGYSY
+215 
-230 TEDRGIRRTIDGKDA
+230 
-245 FCLQAGVT
+245 
-253 AAKTYTDAGSSY
+253 
-265 LSTSQKETITSII
+265 QKE
-278 SAYRELGGWAN
+278 RKELGLNNQGGLIMSVDNIPMIKAEIEQA

-373 AKTEAEQSVISDIL
+373 AKTEAEQSVITDIL

-392 DTTEVLNA
+392 DTKKVLNA

-489 AKDKTNAVT
+489 AKDKKDVLTNDRSKAAYYLRIENHAEGAFFRIYTDEENIFKSTVASYEFDLHAKLT
-498 NERPK
+498 EENIWFSQDHK
-503 EAVISGKNDAVK
+503 EAEEKLNDDFLVNNRLNPKYLSSFISTWNDYKKQNNIYMGVPIDHGLIEFDPSDYYKGTSVPLTQGKLTVVDLDTQKKVEPSEEEQSVK

-562 LKNTALIQSQL
+562 LKNTALIQNQL

-652 SQTTATADD
+652 SQTTATAAD

-792 AAWTKNGQTVE
+792 AAWTMNGQTVE

-852 QNTYKTFSEQ
+852 QKTYKTFSEQ

-872 DIALKNGIDLIQDS
+872 DIAHKNGIDLKKDS
-886 KKQYRLADNHS
+886 AKQYRIADNHS
-897 LVITADKNL
+897 VVITVPKNL
-906 FIENNGNFGG
+906 FIENNGHFGG
-916 GPIDFVQKVVG
+916 GPIDFVQKIVG
-927 IEDFKSAV
+927 IKDFKEAV
-935 HHITDSEYEISD
+935 RHITDNEYD
-947 VAPSEQR
+947 AT
-954 EFIYNKDNER
+954 EFEPEAKIDYKYDKENER
-964 DFVRAKKY
+964 PFVRAKKY
-972 LIDDRCIDE
+972 LIEERCIDE
-981 EIVSVLHNKGLLQ
+981 ELVNVLHNKGFLR
-994 QDKRNNVLL
+994 QDKRNNLVLI
-1003 LWNDHGK
+1003 WNNQGE
-1010 IAGCS
+1010 ICGNS
-1015 EKGTIPDSTWKKIQT
+1015 EKGTIKDSTWRKIEP
-1030 GSDSKI
+1030 GSDNFV
-1036 GFNVRNGEPKKL
+1036 GFNVRNGEPKRL
-1048 KFFEAGVDLMS
+1048 KFFESGVDLMS
-1059 YMSLNKSNLKDTWFV
+1059 YMTLNKSDLQDTWFV

-1085 HYLEEAQQVSPSGI
+1085 YYLEESQRVAPSGV
-1099 EEIALCVDNDEAGK
+1099 EEISFCVDNDNSGK
-1113 AFFDKFQQFTFNQKE
+1113 EFLERFKKFTYNQKE
-1128 KAPLEF
+1128 KQPIEF

>member
-1 MKKKHKL
+1 MEQQDNDRQETDNSRLAIAKRKL
-8 VVSFSVMI
+8 ERLKRQYSAQISRVFDHQAQTNGQPMNDKANGRSFFNRQEQLEGRART
-16 ISLLAMANFPYVLA
+16 LLREIEA
-30 QEQTNTAKTDQ
+30 QE
-41 EVAAVSEETLNK
+41 ERISTLEYQK
-53 EQESTVVQGADGL
+53 
-66 LYVVA
+66 
-71 DKSDKEQLLSS
+71 
-82 DTPQIAE
+82 
-89 KTEGD
+89 
-94 FTAVEVGVDE
+94 
-104 KRQEKADQADQEIKD
+104 KRK
-119 FDEIDLN
+119 
-126 DVESLQSAVN
+126 
-136 SDDLRFIE
+136 
-144 EDQVA
+144 
-149 EELAK
+149 
-154 TKNTEESEQVLM
+154 
-166 QTRFFYAEEI
+166 
-176 LNQTNNLNDVP
+176 
-187 SMLKE
+187 
-192 SKVALLASVSKTVSE
+192 
-207 TTINPPAG
+207 
-215 YPWLMYIVRSNGYSY
+215 
-230 TEDRGIRRTIDGKDA
+230 
-245 FCLQAGVT
+245 
-253 AAKTYTDAGSSY
+253 
-265 LSTSQKETITSII
+265 
-278 SAYRELGGWAN
+278 ELGLNNQGGLIMSVDNIPMIKAEIEQA

-392 DTTEVLNA
+392 DTTEVPNA

-489 AKDKTNAVT
+489 AQDKTNAVT

-503 EAVISGKNDAVK
+503 ETVNSGKNDAVK
-515 KRKSAEELKKETDQ
+515 KRKSADELKKETDQ

-562 LKNTALIQSQL
+562 LKNTALIQKQL

-652 SQTTATADD
+652 SQTTATAAD

-831 ELEQK
+831 ELEQQ
-836 EQEQAPT
+836 EQEKAPT

-852 QNTYKTFSEQ
+852 QKTYKTFSEQ

-872 DIALKNGIDLIQDS
+872 DIAHKNGIDLKKDS
-886 KKQYRLADNHS
+886 AKQYRIADNHS
-897 LVITADKNL
+897 VVITVPKNL
-906 FIENNGNFGG
+906 FIENNGHFGG
-916 GPIDFVQKVVG
+916 GPIDFVQKIIG
-927 IEDFKSAV
+927 IKDFKEAV
-935 HHITDSEYEISD
+935 RHITDNDYD
-947 VAPSEQR
+947 AT
-954 EFIYNKDNER
+954 EFGPEEKVDYKYDKENER
-964 DFVRAKKY
+964 PFVRAKKY
-972 LIDDRCIDE
+972 LIEERCIDE
-981 EIVSVLHNKGLLQ
+981 ELVNVLHNKGFLR
-994 QDKRNNVLL
+994 QDKRNNLVLI
-1003 LWNDHGK
+1003 WNNQGE
-1010 IAGCS
+1010 ICGNS
-1015 EKGTIPDSTWKKIQT
+1015 EKGTIKDSTWRKIEP
-1030 GSDSKI
+1030 GSDNFV
-1036 GFNVRNGEPKKL
+1036 GFNVRNGEPKRL
-1048 KFFEAGVDLMS
+1048 KFFESGVDLMS
-1059 YMSLNKSNLKDTWFV
+1059 YMTLNKSDLQDTWFV

-1085 HYLEEAQQVSPSGI
+1085 YYLEESQRVAPSEV
-1099 EEIALCVDNDEAGK
+1099 EEISFCVDNDNSGK
-1113 AFFDKFQQFTFNQKE
+1113 EFLERFKKFTYNQKE
-1128 KAPLEF
+1128 KQPIEF

>member
-1 MKKKHKL
+1 MEQQDNDRQETDNSRLARAKRKL
-8 VVSFSVMI
+8 ERLKREYSAQISRVFDHQAQTNGQPMNDKANGRSFFNRQEQLEDKART
-16 ISLLAMANFPYVLA
+16 LLREIEA
-30 QEQTNTAKTDQ
+30 QEERISTLEYQKERKALG
-41 EVAAVSEETLNK
+41 LNK
-53 EQESTVVQGADGL
+53 QGGLILSVDNIPMIKAEIEQA
-66 LYVVA
+66 
-71 DKSDKEQLLSS
+71 
-82 DTPQIAE
+82 
-89 KTEGD
+89 
-94 FTAVEVGVDE
+94 
-104 KRQEKADQADQEIKD
+104 
-119 FDEIDLN
+119 
-126 DVESLQSAVN
+126 
-136 SDDLRFIE
+136 
-144 EDQVA
+144 
-149 EELAK
+149 
-154 TKNTEESEQVLM
+154 
-166 QTRFFYAEEI
+166 
-176 LNQTNNLNDVP
+176 
-187 SMLKE
+187 
-192 SKVALLASVSKTVSE
+192 
-207 TTINPPAG
+207 
-215 YPWLMYIVRSNGYSY
+215 
-230 TEDRGIRRTIDGKDA
+230 
-245 FCLQAGVT
+245 
-253 AAKTYTDAGSSY
+253 
-265 LSTSQKETITSII
+265 
-278 SAYRELGGWAN
+278 

-392 DTTEVLNA
+392 DTTEVPNA

-498 NERPK
+498 NDRSKAAYYLRIENHAEGAFFRIYTDEENIFKSTVASYEFDLHAKLTEENIWFSQDHK
-503 EAVISGKNDAVK
+503 EAEQKLNDDFLVNNRLNPKYLSSFISQWNDYKKQNNIYMGVPIDHGLIEFDPSDYYKGTSVPLTQGKLTVVNLDTQKKVEPSEEEQSVK

-562 LKNTALIQSQL
+562 LKNTALIQKQL

-652 SQTTATADD
+652 SQTTATAAD

-672 FDLTKATNTK
+672 FDLTTATNTK

-852 QNTYKTFSEQ
+852 QKTYKTFSEQ

-872 DIALKNGIDLIQDS
+872 DIAHKNGIDLKKDS
-886 KKQYRLADNHS
+886 AKQYRIADNHS
-897 LVITADKNL
+897 VVITVPKNL
-906 FIENNGNFGG
+906 FIENNGHFGG
-916 GPIDFVQKVVG
+916 GPIDFVQKIVG
-927 IEDFKSAV
+927 IKDFKEAV
-935 HHITDSEYEISD
+935 RHITDNDYD
-947 VAPSEQR
+947 AT
-954 EFIYNKDNER
+954 EFEPEEKIDYKYDKENER
-964 DFVRAKKY
+964 PFVRAKKY
-972 LIDDRCIDE
+972 LIEERCIDE
-981 EIVSVLHNKGLLQ
+981 ELVNVLHNKGFLR
-994 QDKRNNVLL
+994 QDKRNNLVLI
-1003 LWNDHGK
+1003 WNNQGE
-1010 IAGCS
+1010 ICGNS
-1015 EKGTIPDSTWKKIQT
+1015 EKGTIKDSTWRKIEP
-1030 GSDSKI
+1030 GSDNFV
-1036 GFNVRNGEPKKL
+1036 GFNVRNGEPKRL
-1048 KFFEAGVDLMS
+1048 KFFESGVDLMS
-1059 YMSLNKSNLKDTWFV
+1059 YMTLNKSDLQDTWFV

-1085 HYLEEAQQVSPSGI
+1085 YYLEESQRVAPSGV
-1099 EEIALCVDNDEAGK
+1099 EEISFCVDNDNSGK
-1113 AFFDKFQQFTFNQKE
+1113 EFLERFKKFTYNQKE
-1128 KAPLEF
+1128 KQPIEF

>member
-1 MKKKHKL
+1 MEQQDNDRQEIDNSRLARAKRKL
-8 VVSFSVMI
+8 ERLKREYSAQISRVFDHQAQTNGQPMNDKANGRSFFNRQEQLEGRART
-16 ISLLAMANFPYVLA
+16 LLREIEA
-30 QEQTNTAKTDQ
+30 QE
-41 EVAAVSEETLNK
+41 ER
-53 EQESTVVQGADGL
+53 
-66 LYVVA
+66 
-71 DKSDKEQLLSS
+71 
-82 DTPQIAE
+82 I
-89 KTEGD
+89 
-94 FTAVEVGVDE
+94 
-104 KRQEKADQADQEIKD
+104 
-119 FDEIDLN
+119 
-126 DVESLQSAVN
+126 
-136 SDDLRFIE
+136 
-144 EDQVA
+144 
-149 EELAK
+149 
-154 TKNTEESEQVLM
+154 
-166 QTRFFYAEEI
+166 
-176 LNQTNNLNDVP
+176 
-187 SMLKE
+187 SMLE
-192 SKVALLASVSKTVSE
+192 H
-207 TTINPPAG
+207 
-215 YPWLMYIVRSNGYSY
+215 
-230 TEDRGIRRTIDGKDA
+230 
-245 FCLQAGVT
+245 
-253 AAKTYTDAGSSY
+253 
-265 LSTSQKETITSII
+265 QKE
-278 SAYRELGGWAN
+278 RKELGLNNQGGLIMSVDNIPVIKAEIEQA

-438 IKRLDRPMESGYYK
+438 IKRLDRPMESVYYK

-489 AKDKTNAVT
+489 AKEKTNAVT

-562 LKNTALIQSQL
+562 LKNTALIQNQL

-638 EERRAFKNVPVFDI
+638 EERRTFKNVPVFDI

-672 FDLTKATNTK
+672 FDLTTATSTK

-836 EQEQAPT
+836 EQEQVPT

-1015 EKGTIPDSTWKKIQT
+1015 EKGTIPDSTWKKIQI

>member
-1 MKKKHKL
+1 MEQQDNDRQETDNSRLARAKRKL
-8 VVSFSVMI
+8 ERLKREYSAQISRVFDHQAQTNGQPMNDKANGRSFFNRQEQLEGRART
-16 ISLLAMANFPYVLA
+16 LLREIEA
-30 QEQTNTAKTDQ
+30 QEERISTLEYQKKRK
-41 EVAAVSEETLNK
+41 ELGLNK
-53 EQESTVVQGADGL
+53 QGGL
-66 LYVVA
+66 LMSVDNIPMIKA
-71 DKSDKEQLLSS
+71 EIEQ
-82 DTPQIAE
+82 A
-89 KTEGD
+89 
-94 FTAVEVGVDE
+94 
-104 KRQEKADQADQEIKD
+104 
-119 FDEIDLN
+119 
-126 DVESLQSAVN
+126 
-136 SDDLRFIE
+136 
-144 EDQVA
+144 
-149 EELAK
+149 
-154 TKNTEESEQVLM
+154 
-166 QTRFFYAEEI
+166 
-176 LNQTNNLNDVP
+176 
-187 SMLKE
+187 
-192 SKVALLASVSKTVSE
+192 
-207 TTINPPAG
+207 
-215 YPWLMYIVRSNGYSY
+215 
-230 TEDRGIRRTIDGKDA
+230 
-245 FCLQAGVT
+245 
-253 AAKTYTDAGSSY
+253 
-265 LSTSQKETITSII
+265 
-278 SAYRELGGWAN
+278 

-392 DTTEVLNA
+392 DTTEVPNA

-498 NERPK
+498 NDRSKAAYYLRIENHAEGAFFRIYTDEENIFKSTVASYEFDLHAKLTEENIWFSQDHK
-503 EAVISGKNDAVK
+503 EAEEKLNDDFLVNNRLNPKYLSSFISQWNDYKKQNNIYMGVPIDHGLIEFDPSDYYKGTSVPLTQGKLTVVNLDTQKKVEPSEEEQSVK

-562 LKNTALIQSQL
+562 LKNTALIQNQL

-638 EERRAFKNVPVFDI
+638 KERRAFKNVPVFDI

-751 HSKTSN
+751 HSKASN
-757 SNYSSSVKEFQA
+757 STYSSSVKEFQA

-852 QNTYKTFSEQ
+852 QKTYKTFSEQ

-872 DIALKNGIDLIQDS
+872 DIAHKNGIDLKKDS
-886 KKQYRLADNHS
+886 AKQYRIADNHS
-897 LVITADKNL
+897 VVITVPKNL
-906 FIENNGNFGG
+906 FIENNGHFGG
-916 GPIDFVQKVVG
+916 GPIDFVQKIVG
-927 IEDFKSAV
+927 INDFKEAV
-935 HHITDSEYEISD
+935 RHITDNDYD
-947 VAPSEQR
+947 AT
-954 EFIYNKDNER
+954 EFEPEEKIDYKYDKENER
-964 DFVRAKKY
+964 PFVRAKKY
-972 LIDDRCIDE
+972 LIEERCIDE
-981 EIVSVLHNKGLLQ
+981 ELVNVLHNKGFLR
-994 QDKRNNVLL
+994 QDKRNNLVLI
-1003 LWNDHGK
+1003 WNNQGE
-1010 IAGCS
+1010 ICGNS
-1015 EKGTIPDSTWKKIQT
+1015 EKGTIKDSTWRKIEP
-1030 GSDSKI
+1030 GSDNFV
-1036 GFNVRNGEPKKL
+1036 GFNVRNGEPKRL
-1048 KFFEAGVDLMS
+1048 KFFESGVDLMS
-1059 YMSLNKSNLKDTWFV
+1059 YMTLNKSDLQDTWFV

-1085 HYLEEAQQVSPSGI
+1085 YYLEESQRVAPSGV
-1099 EEIALCVDNDEAGK
+1099 EEISFCVDNDNSGK
-1113 AFFDKFQQFTFNQKE
+1113 EFLERFKKFTYNQKE
-1128 KAPLEF
+1128 KQPIEF

>member
-1 MKKKHKL
+1 MEQQDNDRQETDNSRLARAKRKL
-8 VVSFSVMI
+8 ERLKREYSAQISRVFDHQAQTNGQPMNDKANGRSFFNRQEQLEYKART
-16 ISLLAMANFPYVLA
+16 LLREIEA
-30 QEQTNTAKTDQ
+30 QEERISTLEYQKERKALG
-41 EVAAVSEETLNK
+41 LNK
-53 EQESTVVQGADGL
+53 QGGLIMSVDNIPMIKAEIEQA
-66 LYVVA
+66 
-71 DKSDKEQLLSS
+71 
-82 DTPQIAE
+82 
-89 KTEGD
+89 
-94 FTAVEVGVDE
+94 
-104 KRQEKADQADQEIKD
+104 
-119 FDEIDLN
+119 
-126 DVESLQSAVN
+126 
-136 SDDLRFIE
+136 
-144 EDQVA
+144 
-149 EELAK
+149 
-154 TKNTEESEQVLM
+154 
-166 QTRFFYAEEI
+166 
-176 LNQTNNLNDVP
+176 
-187 SMLKE
+187 
-192 SKVALLASVSKTVSE
+192 
-207 TTINPPAG
+207 
-215 YPWLMYIVRSNGYSY
+215 
-230 TEDRGIRRTIDGKDA
+230 
-245 FCLQAGVT
+245 
-253 AAKTYTDAGSSY
+253 
-265 LSTSQKETITSII
+265 
-278 SAYRELGGWAN
+278 

-392 DTTEVLNA
+392 DTTEVPNA

-489 AKDKTNAVT
+489 AKDKKDVLTNDHSKADYYLRIENHAEGAFFRIYTDEENIFKSTVASYEFDLHAKLT
-498 NERPK
+498 EENIWFSQDHK
-503 EAVISGKNDAVK
+503 EAEEKLNDDFLVNNRLNPKYLSSFISQWNDYKKQNNVYMGVPIDHGLIEFDPSDYYKGEPEQLTQGQLKIINPDTKNKIGYSEEKRSVK
-515 KRKSAEELKKETDQ
+515 KRKSADELKKETDQ

-562 LKNTALIQSQL
+562 LKNTALIQKQL

-672 FDLTKATNTK
+672 FDLTTATNTK

-852 QNTYKTFSEQ
+852 QKTYKTFSEQ

-872 DIALKNGIDLIQDS
+872 DIAHKNGIDLKKDS
-886 KKQYRLADNHS
+886 AKQYRIADNHS
-897 LVITADKNL
+897 VVITVPKNL
-906 FIENNGNFGG
+906 FIENNGHFGG
-916 GPIDFVQKVVG
+916 GPIDFVQKIVG
-927 IEDFKSAV
+927 IKDFKEAV
-935 HHITDSEYEISD
+935 RHITDNDYD
-947 VAPSEQR
+947 AT
-954 EFIYNKDNER
+954 EFEPEEKIDYKYDKENER
-964 DFVRAKKY
+964 PFVRAKKY
-972 LIDDRCIDE
+972 LIEERCIDE
-981 EIVSVLHNKGLLQ
+981 ELVNVLHNKGFLR
-994 QDKRNNVLL
+994 QDKRNNLVLI
-1003 LWNDHGK
+1003 WNNQGE
-1010 IAGCS
+1010 ICGNS
-1015 EKGTIPDSTWKKIQT
+1015 EKGTIKDSTWRKIEP
-1030 GSDSKI
+1030 GSDNFV
-1036 GFNVRNGEPKKL
+1036 GFNVRNGEPKRL
-1048 KFFEAGVDLMS
+1048 KFFESGVDLMS
-1059 YMSLNKSNLKDTWFV
+1059 YMTLNKSDLQDTWFV

-1085 HYLEEAQQVSPSGI
+1085 YYLEESQRVAPSGV
-1099 EEIALCVDNDEAGK
+1099 EEISFCVDNDNSGK
-1113 AFFDKFQQFTFNQKE
+1113 EFLERFKKFTYNQKE
-1128 KAPLEF
+1128 KQPIEF

>member
-1 MKKKHKL
+1 MEQQDNDRLARAKRKL
-8 VVSFSVMI
+8 ERLKREYSAQISRVFDHQAQTNGQPMNDKANGLSFFNRQEQLEGRART
-16 ISLLAMANFPYVLA
+16 LLREIEA
-30 QEQTNTAKTDQ
+30 QE
-41 EVAAVSEETLNK
+41 ER
-53 EQESTVVQGADGL
+53 
-66 LYVVA
+66 
-71 DKSDKEQLLSS
+71 
-82 DTPQIAE
+82 I
-89 KTEGD
+89 
-94 FTAVEVGVDE
+94 
-104 KRQEKADQADQEIKD
+104 
-119 FDEIDLN
+119 
-126 DVESLQSAVN
+126 
-136 SDDLRFIE
+136 
-144 EDQVA
+144 
-149 EELAK
+149 
-154 TKNTEESEQVLM
+154 
-166 QTRFFYAEEI
+166 
-176 LNQTNNLNDVP
+176 
-187 SMLKE
+187 SMLE
-192 SKVALLASVSKTVSE
+192 H
-207 TTINPPAG
+207 
-215 YPWLMYIVRSNGYSY
+215 
-230 TEDRGIRRTIDGKDA
+230 
-245 FCLQAGVT
+245 
-253 AAKTYTDAGSSY
+253 
-265 LSTSQKETITSII
+265 QKE
-278 SAYRELGGWAN
+278 RKELGLNNQGGLIMSVDNIPMIKVEIEQA

-362 SGTFESSQRYA
+362 SGTFEPSQRYA

-387 NELTG
+387 TELKFN
-392 DTTEVLNA
+392 TEEIPNA
-400 TKDQEAALNH
+400 TKDQDAALNH

-489 AKDKTNAVT
+489 AQDKTNAVT

-503 EAVISGKNDAVK
+503 EAVNSGKNDAVK
-515 KRKSAEELKKETDQ
+515 KRKSADELKKETDQ

-562 LKNTALIQSQL
+562 LKNTALIQKQL

-599 RVLAPTTYKCF
+599 RVLAPTTYKFF

-672 FDLTKATNTK
+672 FDLTTATNTK

-757 SNYSSSVKEFQA
+757 STYSSSVKEFQA
-769 ELAAYIVAHHYGIDT
+769 ELAAHIVAHHHGIDT

-843 VEKQKLTES
+843 VEKQKLTKS
-852 QNTYKTFSEQ
+852 QKTYKTFSEE

-872 DIALKNGIDLIQDS
+872 DIAHKNGIDLKKDS
-886 KKQYRLADNHS
+886 AKQYRIADNHS
-897 LVITADKNL
+897 VVITAPKNL
-906 FIENNGNFGG
+906 FIENNGHFGG
-916 GPIDFVQKVVG
+916 GPIDFVQKIVG
-927 IEDFKSAV
+927 IKDFKEAV
-935 HHITDSEYEISD
+935 RHITDNDYD
-947 VAPSEQR
+947 AT
-954 EFIYNKDNER
+954 EFVPEEKIDYKYDKENER
-964 DFVRAKKY
+964 PFVRAKKY
-972 LIDDRCIDE
+972 LIEERCIDE
-981 EIVSVLHNKGLLQ
+981 ELVNVLHNKGFLR
-994 QDKRNNVLL
+994 QDKRNNLVLI
-1003 LWNDHGK
+1003 WNNQGE
-1010 IAGCS
+1010 ICGNS
-1015 EKGTIPDSTWKKIQT
+1015 EKGTIKDSTWRKIEP
-1030 GSDSKI
+1030 GSDNFV
-1036 GFNVRNGEPKKL
+1036 GFNVRNGEPKRL
-1048 KFFEAGVDLMS
+1048 KFFESGVDLMS
-1059 YMSLNKSNLKDTWFV
+1059 YMTLNKSDLQDTWFV

-1085 HYLEEAQQVSPSGI
+1085 YYLEESQRVAPSGV
-1099 EEIALCVDNDEAGK
+1099 EEISFCVDNDNSGK
-1113 AFFDKFQQFTFNQKE
+1113 EFLERFKKFTYNQKE
-1128 KAPLEF
+1128 KQPIEF

>member
-1 MKKKHKL
+1 MEQQDNDRQETDNSRLARAKRKL
-8 VVSFSVMI
+8 ERLKREYSAQISRVFDHQAQTNGQPMNDKANGRSFFNRQEQLEGRART
-16 ISLLAMANFPYVLA
+16 LLREIEA
-30 QEQTNTAKTDQ
+30 QE
-41 EVAAVSEETLNK
+41 ERISTLEYQK
-53 EQESTVVQGADGL
+53 
-66 LYVVA
+66 
-71 DKSDKEQLLSS
+71 
-82 DTPQIAE
+82 
-89 KTEGD
+89 
-94 FTAVEVGVDE
+94 
-104 KRQEKADQADQEIKD
+104 KRK
-119 FDEIDLN
+119 
-126 DVESLQSAVN
+126 
-136 SDDLRFIE
+136 
-144 EDQVA
+144 
-149 EELAK
+149 
-154 TKNTEESEQVLM
+154 
-166 QTRFFYAEEI
+166 
-176 LNQTNNLNDVP
+176 
-187 SMLKE
+187 
-192 SKVALLASVSKTVSE
+192 
-207 TTINPPAG
+207 
-215 YPWLMYIVRSNGYSY
+215 
-230 TEDRGIRRTIDGKDA
+230 
-245 FCLQAGVT
+245 
-253 AAKTYTDAGSSY
+253 
-265 LSTSQKETITSII
+265 
-278 SAYRELGGWAN
+278 ELGLNNQGGLIMSVDNIPMIKAEIEQA

-347 YFVKGYRKLAVELTE
+347 YFVKGYRKLAVELME
-362 SGTFESSQRYA
+362 SGTFKSSQRYA

-392 DTTEVLNA
+392 DTTEVPNA

-489 AKDKTNAVT
+489 AQDKTNAVT

-515 KRKSAEELKKETDQ
+515 KRKSADELKKETDQ

-562 LKNTALIQSQL
+562 LKNTALIQNQL

-757 SNYSSSVKEFQA
+757 LTYSSSVKEFQA

-836 EQEQAPT
+836 EQEKAPT

-852 QNTYKTFSEQ
+852 QKTYKTFSEQ

-916 GPIDFVQKVVG
+916 GPIDFVQKVFG

-947 VAPSEQR
+947 VVPSEQR
-954 EFIYNKDNER
+954 EFTYNKENER

-1059 YMSLNKSNLKDTWFV
+1059 YMSLNKSDLKDTWFV

>member
-1 MKKKHKL
+1 MEQQDNDRQEMDNSRLARAKRKL
-8 VVSFSVMI
+8 ERLKREYSAQISRVYDHQAQTNGQPMNDKANGRSFFNRQEQLEGRART
-16 ISLLAMANFPYVLA
+16 LLREIEA
-30 QEQTNTAKTDQ
+30 QEERISTLEYQKKRK
-41 EVAAVSEETLNK
+41 ELGLNK
-53 EQESTVVQGADGL
+53 QGGL
-66 LYVVA
+66 LMSVDNIPMIKA
-71 DKSDKEQLLSS
+71 EIEQ
-82 DTPQIAE
+82 A
-89 KTEGD
+89 
-94 FTAVEVGVDE
+94 
-104 KRQEKADQADQEIKD
+104 
-119 FDEIDLN
+119 
-126 DVESLQSAVN
+126 
-136 SDDLRFIE
+136 
-144 EDQVA
+144 
-149 EELAK
+149 
-154 TKNTEESEQVLM
+154 
-166 QTRFFYAEEI
+166 
-176 LNQTNNLNDVP
+176 
-187 SMLKE
+187 
-192 SKVALLASVSKTVSE
+192 
-207 TTINPPAG
+207 
-215 YPWLMYIVRSNGYSY
+215 
-230 TEDRGIRRTIDGKDA
+230 
-245 FCLQAGVT
+245 
-253 AAKTYTDAGSSY
+253 
-265 LSTSQKETITSII
+265 
-278 SAYRELGGWAN
+278 

-392 DTTEVLNA
+392 DTTEVPNA
-400 TKDQEAALNH
+400 TKDQEASLNH

-424 NFEGEIVSQPLIEE
+424 NFEGEIVSQPLIDE

-489 AKDKTNAVT
+489 AQDKTNAVT

-503 EAVISGKNDAVK
+503 EAVNSGKNDAVK
-515 KRKSAEELKKETDQ
+515 KRKSADELKKETDQ

-836 EQEQAPT
+836 EQEKAPT

-852 QNTYKTFSEQ
+852 QKTYKTFSEQ

-872 DIALKNGIDLIQDS
+872 DIALKNGIDLKKDS
-886 KKQYRLADNHS
+886 AKQYRIADNHS
-897 LVITADKNL
+897 VVITVPKNL
-906 FIENNGNFGG
+906 FIENNGHFGG
-916 GPIDFVQKVVG
+916 GPIDFVQKIVG
-927 IEDFKSAV
+927 IKDFKEAV
-935 HHITDSEYEISD
+935 RHITDNDYD
-947 VAPSEQR
+947 AT
-954 EFIYNKDNER
+954 EFEPEEKVDYKYDKENER
-964 DFVRAKKY
+964 PFVRAKKY
-972 LIDDRCIDE
+972 LIEERCIDE
-981 EIVSVLHNKGLLQ
+981 EIVNVLHNKGFLR
-994 QDKRNNVLL
+994 QDKRNNLVLI
-1003 LWNDHGK
+1003 WNNQGE
-1010 IAGCS
+1010 ICGNS
-1015 EKGTIPDSTWKKIQT
+1015 EKGTIKDSTWRKIEP
-1030 GSDSKI
+1030 GSDNFV
-1036 GFNVRNGEPKKL
+1036 GFNVRNGEPKRL
-1048 KFFEAGVDLMS
+1048 KFFESGVDLMS
-1059 YMSLNKSNLKDTWFV
+1059 YMTLNKSDLQDTWFV

-1085 HYLEEAQQVSPSGI
+1085 YYLEESQRVAPSGV
-1099 EEIALCVDNDEAGK
+1099 EEISFCVDNDNSGK
-1113 AFFDKFQQFTFNQKE
+1113 EFLERFKKFTYNQKE
-1128 KAPLEF
+1128 KQPIEF

>member
-1 MKKKHKL
+1 MEQQDNDRQKIDNSRLARAKRKL
-8 VVSFSVMI
+8 ERLKREYSAQISRVFDHQAQTNGQPMNDKANGRSFFNRQEQLEDKART
-16 ISLLAMANFPYVLA
+16 LLREIEA
-30 QEQTNTAKTDQ
+30 QEERISTLEYQKKRK
-41 EVAAVSEETLNK
+41 ELGLNK
-53 EQESTVVQGADGL
+53 QGGLIMSVDNIPMIKAEIEQA
-66 LYVVA
+66 
-71 DKSDKEQLLSS
+71 
-82 DTPQIAE
+82 
-89 KTEGD
+89 
-94 FTAVEVGVDE
+94 
-104 KRQEKADQADQEIKD
+104 
-119 FDEIDLN
+119 
-126 DVESLQSAVN
+126 
-136 SDDLRFIE
+136 
-144 EDQVA
+144 
-149 EELAK
+149 
-154 TKNTEESEQVLM
+154 
-166 QTRFFYAEEI
+166 
-176 LNQTNNLNDVP
+176 
-187 SMLKE
+187 
-192 SKVALLASVSKTVSE
+192 
-207 TTINPPAG
+207 
-215 YPWLMYIVRSNGYSY
+215 
-230 TEDRGIRRTIDGKDA
+230 
-245 FCLQAGVT
+245 
-253 AAKTYTDAGSSY
+253 
-265 LSTSQKETITSII
+265 
-278 SAYRELGGWAN
+278 

-347 YFVKGYRKLAVELTE
+347 YFLKGYRKLAVEYSET
-362 SGTFESSQRYA
+362 GTFEPSQRYA
-373 AKTEAEQSVISDIL
+373 AKTEEEKTAISDIL

-392 DTTEVLNA
+392 NSTEVPNA
-400 TKDQEAALNH
+400 KKDQEADLNH

-489 AKDKTNAVT
+489 AKAKTNAVT

-515 KRKSAEELKKETDQ
+515 KRKSADELKKETDQ

-542 DDPED
+542 DDPGD
-547 VLELGAFM
+547 VLELGSFM

-562 LKNTALIQSQL
+562 LKNTALIQNQL

-652 SQTTATADD
+652 SQTTATADN

-751 HSKTSN
+751 HSKASN

-836 EQEQAPT
+836 EQEKAPT
-843 VEKQKLTES
+843 VEKQKMTES
-852 QNTYKTFSEQ
+852 QKTYKTFSEQ

-954 EFIYNKDNER
+954 EFTYNKENER

-1015 EKGTIPDSTWKKIQT
+1015 EKGTIPDSTWKHIQA

-1059 YMSLNKSNLKDTWFV
+1059 YMSLNKSDLKDTWFV

>member
-1 MKKKHKL
+1 MEQQDNDRLARAKRKL
-8 VVSFSVMI
+8 ERLKREYSAQISRVFDHQAQTNGQPMNDKANGLSFFNRQEQLEGRART
-16 ISLLAMANFPYVLA
+16 LLREIEA
-30 QEQTNTAKTDQ
+30 QE
-41 EVAAVSEETLNK
+41 ER
-53 EQESTVVQGADGL
+53 
-66 LYVVA
+66 
-71 DKSDKEQLLSS
+71 
-82 DTPQIAE
+82 I
-89 KTEGD
+89 
-94 FTAVEVGVDE
+94 
-104 KRQEKADQADQEIKD
+104 
-119 FDEIDLN
+119 
-126 DVESLQSAVN
+126 
-136 SDDLRFIE
+136 
-144 EDQVA
+144 
-149 EELAK
+149 
-154 TKNTEESEQVLM
+154 
-166 QTRFFYAEEI
+166 
-176 LNQTNNLNDVP
+176 
-187 SMLKE
+187 SMLE
-192 SKVALLASVSKTVSE
+192 H
-207 TTINPPAG
+207 
-215 YPWLMYIVRSNGYSY
+215 
-230 TEDRGIRRTIDGKDA
+230 
-245 FCLQAGVT
+245 
-253 AAKTYTDAGSSY
+253 
-265 LSTSQKETITSII
+265 QKE
-278 SAYRELGGWAN
+278 RKELGLNNQGGLIMSVDNIPMIKVEIEQA

-362 SGTFESSQRYA
+362 SGTFEPSQRYA

-387 NELTG
+387 TELKFN
-392 DTTEVLNA
+392 TEEIPNA
-400 TKDQEAALNH
+400 TKDQDAALNH

-489 AKDKTNAVT
+489 AQDKTNAVT

-503 EAVISGKNDAVK
+503 EAVNSGKNDAVK
-515 KRKSAEELKKETDQ
+515 KRKSADELKKETDQ

-562 LKNTALIQSQL
+562 LKNTALIQKQL

-672 FDLTKATNTK
+672 FDLTTATNTK

-757 SNYSSSVKEFQA
+757 STYSSSVKEFQA
-769 ELAAYIVAHHYGIDT
+769 ELAAHIVAHHHGIDT

-843 VEKQKLTES
+843 VEKQKLTKS
-852 QNTYKTFSEQ
+852 QKTYKTFSEE

-872 DIALKNGIDLIQDS
+872 DIAHKNGIDLKKDS
-886 KKQYRLADNHS
+886 AKQYRIADNHS
-897 LVITADKNL
+897 VVITAPKNL
-906 FIENNGNFGG
+906 FIENNGHFGG
-916 GPIDFVQKVVG
+916 GPIDFVQKIVG
-927 IEDFKSAV
+927 IKDFKEAV
-935 HHITDSEYEISD
+935 RHITDNDYD
-947 VAPSEQR
+947 AT
-954 EFIYNKDNER
+954 EFVPEEKIDYKYDKENER
-964 DFVRAKKY
+964 PFVRAKKY
-972 LIDDRCIDE
+972 LIEERCIDE
-981 EIVSVLHNKGLLQ
+981 ELVNVLHNKGFLR
-994 QDKRNNVLL
+994 QDKRNNLVLI
-1003 LWNDHGK
+1003 WNNQGE
-1010 IAGCS
+1010 ICGNS
-1015 EKGTIPDSTWKKIQT
+1015 EKGTIKDSTWRKIEP
-1030 GSDSKI
+1030 GSDNFV
-1036 GFNVRNGEPKKL
+1036 GFNVRNGEPKRL
-1048 KFFEAGVDLMS
+1048 KFFESGVDLMS
-1059 YMSLNKSNLKDTWFV
+1059 YMTLNKSDLQDTWFV

-1085 HYLEEAQQVSPSGI
+1085 YYLEESQRVAPSGV
-1099 EEIALCVDNDEAGK
+1099 EEISFCVDNDNSGK
-1113 AFFDKFQQFTFNQKE
+1113 EFLERFKKFTYNQKE
-1128 KAPLEF
+1128 KQPIEF

>member
-1 MKKKHKL
+1 
-8 VVSFSVMI
+8 
-16 ISLLAMANFPYVLA
+16 
-30 QEQTNTAKTDQ
+30 
-41 EVAAVSEETLNK
+41 
-53 EQESTVVQGADGL
+53 
-66 LYVVA
+66 
-71 DKSDKEQLLSS
+71 
-82 DTPQIAE
+82 
-89 KTEGD
+89 
-94 FTAVEVGVDE
+94 
-104 KRQEKADQADQEIKD
+104 
-119 FDEIDLN
+119 
-126 DVESLQSAVN
+126 
-136 SDDLRFIE
+136 
-144 EDQVA
+144 
-149 EELAK
+149 
-154 TKNTEESEQVLM
+154 
-166 QTRFFYAEEI
+166 
-176 LNQTNNLNDVP
+176 
-187 SMLKE
+187 
-192 SKVALLASVSKTVSE
+192 
-207 TTINPPAG
+207 
-215 YPWLMYIVRSNGYSY
+215 
-230 TEDRGIRRTIDGKDA
+230 
-245 FCLQAGVT
+245 
-253 AAKTYTDAGSSY
+253 
-265 LSTSQKETITSII
+265 
-278 SAYRELGGWAN
+278 
-289 KQGNSMYSAATIRK
+289 
-303 YEKQLV
+303 
-309 ELEELKRRSERAD
+309 
-322 KHMNE
+322 
-327 QAQKMIESGRLTQW
+327 MIESGRLTQW

-362 SGTFESSQRYA
+362 AGTFEPSQRYA

-387 NELTG
+387 SELKFN
-392 DTTEVLNA
+392 TEEIPNA

-410 FYRVEFNEGSESIR
+410 FYRVKFNEGSESIR

-489 AKDKTNAVT
+489 AQDKTNAVT
-498 NERPK
+498 NERSKAAYYLRIENHAEGAFFRIYTDEENIFKSTVASYEFDLHAKLTEENIWFSQDHK
-503 EAVISGKNDAVK
+503 EAEEKLNVDFLVNNRLNPKYLSSFISQWNDYKKQNNVYMGLPIDHGLIEFDPSDYYKEEPAQLTQGQLKMSNPDTQNKVEHSEEKQSVK
-515 KRKSAEELKKETDQ
+515 KRKSADELKKETDQ

-562 LKNTALIQSQL
+562 LKNTALIQKQL

-682 LLYQSLETYALSEGL
+682 LLYQSLETYAISEGL

-757 SNYSSSVKEFQA
+757 STYSSSVKEFQA

-816 RQMIEQIDTQLMIHQ
+816 RQMIEQIDTQLMIQQ

-843 VEKQKLTES
+843 VEKQKLTKS
-852 QNTYKTFSEQ
+852 QKTYKTFSEE

-872 DIALKNGIDLIQDS
+872 DIAHKNGIDLKKDS
-886 KKQYRLADNHS
+886 AKQYRIADNHS
-897 LVITADKNL
+897 VVITAPKNL
-906 FIENNGNFGG
+906 FIENNGHFGG
-916 GPIDFVQKVVG
+916 GPIDFVQKIVG
-927 IEDFKSAV
+927 IKDFKEAV
-935 HHITDSEYEISD
+935 RHITDNDYD
-947 VAPSEQR
+947 AT
-954 EFIYNKDNER
+954 EFVPEEKIDYKYDKENER
-964 DFVRAKKY
+964 PFVRAKKY
-972 LIDDRCIDE
+972 LIEERCIDE
-981 EIVSVLHNKGLLQ
+981 ELVNVLHNKGFLR
-994 QDKRNNVLL
+994 QDKRNNLVLI
-1003 LWNDHGK
+1003 WNNQGE
-1010 IAGCS
+1010 ICGNS
-1015 EKGTIPDSTWKKIQT
+1015 EKGTIKDSTWRKIEP
-1030 GSDSKI
+1030 GSDNFV
-1036 GFNVRNGEPKKL
+1036 GFNVRNGEPKRL
-1048 KFFEAGVDLMS
+1048 KFFESGVDLMS
-1059 YMSLNKSNLKDTWFV
+1059 YMTLNKSDLQDTWFV

-1085 HYLEEAQQVSPSGI
+1085 YYLEESQRVAPSGV
-1099 EEIALCVDNDEAGK
+1099 EEISFCVDNDNSGK
-1113 AFFDKFQQFTFNQKE
+1113 EFLERFKKFTYNQKE
-1128 KAPLEF
+1128 KQPIEF

>member
-1 MKKKHKL
+1 MEQQDNDRQETDNSRLARAKRKL
-8 VVSFSVMI
+8 ERLKREYSAQISRVFDHQAQTNGQPMNDKANGRSFFNRQEQLEGRART
-16 ISLLAMANFPYVLA
+16 LLREIEA
-30 QEQTNTAKTDQ
+30 QE
-41 EVAAVSEETLNK
+41 ERISTLEYQK
-53 EQESTVVQGADGL
+53 
-66 LYVVA
+66 
-71 DKSDKEQLLSS
+71 
-82 DTPQIAE
+82 
-89 KTEGD
+89 
-94 FTAVEVGVDE
+94 
-104 KRQEKADQADQEIKD
+104 KRK
-119 FDEIDLN
+119 
-126 DVESLQSAVN
+126 
-136 SDDLRFIE
+136 
-144 EDQVA
+144 
-149 EELAK
+149 
-154 TKNTEESEQVLM
+154 
-166 QTRFFYAEEI
+166 
-176 LNQTNNLNDVP
+176 
-187 SMLKE
+187 
-192 SKVALLASVSKTVSE
+192 
-207 TTINPPAG
+207 
-215 YPWLMYIVRSNGYSY
+215 
-230 TEDRGIRRTIDGKDA
+230 
-245 FCLQAGVT
+245 
-253 AAKTYTDAGSSY
+253 
-265 LSTSQKETITSII
+265 
-278 SAYRELGGWAN
+278 ELGLNNQGGLIMSVDNIPMIKAEIEQA

-362 SGTFESSQRYA
+362 SGTFKSSQRYA

-392 DTTEVLNA
+392 DTTEVPNA

-489 AKDKTNAVT
+489 AQDKTNAVT

-515 KRKSAEELKKETDQ
+515 KRKSADELKKETDQ

-562 LKNTALIQSQL
+562 LKNTALIQNQL

-757 SNYSSSVKEFQA
+757 LTYSSSVKEFQA

-836 EQEQAPT
+836 EQEKAPT

-852 QNTYKTFSEQ
+852 QKTYKTFSEQ

-916 GPIDFVQKVVG
+916 GPIDFVQKVFG

-947 VAPSEQR
+947 VVPSEQR
-954 EFIYNKDNER
+954 EFTYNKENER

-1059 YMSLNKSNLKDTWFV
+1059 YMSLNKSDLKDTWFV

>member
-1 MKKKHKL
+1 MNDKANGR
-8 VVSFSVMI
+8 SFFNRQEQLEGRART
-16 ISLLAMANFPYVLA
+16 LLHEIEA
-30 QEQTNTAKTDQ
+30 QEERISTLEYQKKRK
-41 EVAAVSEETLNK
+41 ELGLNK
-53 EQESTVVQGADGL
+53 QGGLIMSVDNIPMIKAEIEQA
-66 LYVVA
+66 
-71 DKSDKEQLLSS
+71 
-82 DTPQIAE
+82 
-89 KTEGD
+89 
-94 FTAVEVGVDE
+94 
-104 KRQEKADQADQEIKD
+104 
-119 FDEIDLN
+119 
-126 DVESLQSAVN
+126 
-136 SDDLRFIE
+136 
-144 EDQVA
+144 
-149 EELAK
+149 
-154 TKNTEESEQVLM
+154 
-166 QTRFFYAEEI
+166 
-176 LNQTNNLNDVP
+176 
-187 SMLKE
+187 
-192 SKVALLASVSKTVSE
+192 
-207 TTINPPAG
+207 
-215 YPWLMYIVRSNGYSY
+215 
-230 TEDRGIRRTIDGKDA
+230 
-245 FCLQAGVT
+245 
-253 AAKTYTDAGSSY
+253 
-265 LSTSQKETITSII
+265 
-278 SAYRELGGWAN
+278 

-362 SGTFESSQRYA
+362 SGTFESSQLYA

-392 DTTEVLNA
+392 DTTEVPNA

-489 AKDKTNAVT
+489 AQDKTNAVT

-515 KRKSAEELKKETDQ
+515 KRKSADELKKETDQ

-542 DDPED
+542 DDPGD
-547 VLELGAFM
+547 VLELGSFM

-562 LKNTALIQSQL
+562 LKNTALIQNQL

-652 SQTTATADD
+652 SQTTATADN

-751 HSKTSN
+751 HSKASN

-836 EQEQAPT
+836 EQEKAPT
-843 VEKQKLTES
+843 VEKQKMTES
-852 QNTYKTFSEQ
+852 QKTYKTFSEQ

-954 EFIYNKDNER
+954 EFTYNKENER

>member
-1 MKKKHKL
+1 MEQQDNNRQETDNSRLARAKRKL
-8 VVSFSVMI
+8 GRLKREYSAQISRVFDHQAQTNGQPMNDKENGRSFFNRQEQLEGRARTFLREI
-16 ISLLAMANFPYVLA
+16 EA
-30 QEQTNTAKTDQ
+30 QE
-41 EVAAVSEETLNK
+41 ER
-53 EQESTVVQGADGL
+53 
-66 LYVVA
+66 
-71 DKSDKEQLLSS
+71 
-82 DTPQIAE
+82 I
-89 KTEGD
+89 
-94 FTAVEVGVDE
+94 
-104 KRQEKADQADQEIKD
+104 
-119 FDEIDLN
+119 
-126 DVESLQSAVN
+126 
-136 SDDLRFIE
+136 
-144 EDQVA
+144 
-149 EELAK
+149 
-154 TKNTEESEQVLM
+154 
-166 QTRFFYAEEI
+166 
-176 LNQTNNLNDVP
+176 
-187 SMLKE
+187 SMLE
-192 SKVALLASVSKTVSE
+192 H
-207 TTINPPAG
+207 
-215 YPWLMYIVRSNGYSY
+215 
-230 TEDRGIRRTIDGKDA
+230 
-245 FCLQAGVT
+245 
-253 AAKTYTDAGSSY
+253 
-265 LSTSQKETITSII
+265 QKE
-278 SAYRELGGWAN
+278 RKELGLNNQGGLIMSVDNIPMIKAEIEQA

-362 SGTFESSQRYA
+362 SGTFEPSQRYA

-387 NELTG
+387 SELKFN
-392 DTTEVLNA
+392 TEEIPNA
-400 TKDQEAALNH
+400 TKDQDAALNH

-466 FRLDVGDGVNSNQD
+466 FRLDVGDGVNSTQD

-489 AKDKTNAVT
+489 AQDKTNAVT

-503 EAVISGKNDAVK
+503 EAVKSGKNDAVK
-515 KRKSAEELKKETDQ
+515 KRKSADELKKETDQ

-562 LKNTALIQSQL
+562 LKNTALIQNQL

-623 TKQQKEKILKGELKT
+623 TKLQKEKILKGELKT

-682 LLYQSLETYALSEGL
+682 LLYQSLETYAISEGL

-757 SNYSSSVKEFQA
+757 SAYSSSVKEFQA

-792 AAWTKNGQTVE
+792 AAWTKNGHTVE

-816 RQMIEQIDTQLMIHQ
+816 RQMIEQIDTQLVIQQ

-852 QNTYKTFSEQ
+852 QKTYKTFSEE

-872 DIALKNGIDLIQDS
+872 DIAHKNGIDLKKDS
-886 KKQYRLADNHS
+886 AKQYRIADNHS
-897 LVITADKNL
+897 VVITAPKNL
-906 FIENNGNFGG
+906 FIENNGHFGG
-916 GPIDFVQKVVG
+916 GPIDFVQKIVG
-927 IEDFKSAV
+927 IKDFKEAV
-935 HHITDSEYEISD
+935 RHITDNDYD
-947 VAPSEQR
+947 AT
-954 EFIYNKDNER
+954 EFVPEEKIDYKYDKENER
-964 DFVRAKKY
+964 PFVRAKKY
-972 LIDDRCIDE
+972 LIEERCIDE
-981 EIVSVLHNKGLLQ
+981 ELVNVLHNKGFLR
-994 QDKRNNVLL
+994 QDKRNNLVLI
-1003 LWNDHGK
+1003 WNNQGE
-1010 IAGCS
+1010 ICGNS
-1015 EKGTIPDSTWKKIQT
+1015 EKGTIKDSTWRKIEP
-1030 GSDSKI
+1030 GSDNFV
-1036 GFNVRNGEPKKL
+1036 GFNVRNGEPKRL
-1048 KFFEAGVDLMS
+1048 KFFESGVDLMS
-1059 YMSLNKSNLKDTWFV
+1059 YMTLNKSDLQDTWFV

-1085 HYLEEAQQVSPSGI
+1085 YYLEESQRVAPSGV
-1099 EEIALCVDNDEAGK
+1099 EEISFCVDNDNSGK
-1113 AFFDKFQQFTFNQKE
+1113 EFLERFKKFTYNQKE
-1128 KAPLEF
+1128 KQPIEF

>member
-1 MKKKHKL
+1 MEQQDNDRQEIDNSRLARAKRKL
-8 VVSFSVMI
+8 ERLKREYSAQISRVFDHQAQTNGQPMNDKANGRSFFNRQEQLEGRART
-16 ISLLAMANFPYVLA
+16 LLREIEA
-30 QEQTNTAKTDQ
+30 QE
-41 EVAAVSEETLNK
+41 ER
-53 EQESTVVQGADGL
+53 
-66 LYVVA
+66 
-71 DKSDKEQLLSS
+71 
-82 DTPQIAE
+82 I
-89 KTEGD
+89 
-94 FTAVEVGVDE
+94 
-104 KRQEKADQADQEIKD
+104 
-119 FDEIDLN
+119 
-126 DVESLQSAVN
+126 
-136 SDDLRFIE
+136 
-144 EDQVA
+144 
-149 EELAK
+149 
-154 TKNTEESEQVLM
+154 
-166 QTRFFYAEEI
+166 
-176 LNQTNNLNDVP
+176 
-187 SMLKE
+187 SMLE
-192 SKVALLASVSKTVSE
+192 H
-207 TTINPPAG
+207 
-215 YPWLMYIVRSNGYSY
+215 
-230 TEDRGIRRTIDGKDA
+230 
-245 FCLQAGVT
+245 
-253 AAKTYTDAGSSY
+253 
-265 LSTSQKETITSII
+265 QKE
-278 SAYRELGGWAN
+278 RKELGLNNQGGLIMSVDNIPMIKAEIEQA

-373 AKTEAEQSVISDIL
+373 AKTEAEQSVVSDIL

-392 DTTEVLNA
+392 DTTEVPNA

-452 FYFQEIKDGEIVDA
+452 FYFQEIKDGEIGDA

-489 AKDKTNAVT
+489 AQDKTNVVT
-498 NERPK
+498 NERSKAAYYLRIENHAEGAFFRIYTDEENIFKSTVASYEFDLHAKLTEENIWFSQDHK
-503 EAVISGKNDAVK
+503 EAEEKLNADFLVNNRLNPKYLSSFISQWNDYKKQNNVYMGVPIDHGLIEFDPSDYYKGTALPLTQGKLTIDSLDTQKKVEHSEEKRSVK

-562 LKNTALIQSQL
+562 LKNTALIQKQL

-757 SNYSSSVKEFQA
+757 STYSSSVKEFQA

-792 AAWTKNGQTVE
+792 AAWTKNGHTVE

-808 MEEVKVFS
+808 MEVVKVFS
-816 RQMIEQIDTQLMIHQ
+816 RKMIEQIDTQLMIHQ

-852 QNTYKTFSEQ
+852 QKTYKTFSEE

-872 DIALKNGIDLIQDS
+872 DIAHKNGIDLKKDS
-886 KKQYRLADNHS
+886 AKQYRIADNHS
-897 LVITADKNL
+897 VVITAPKNL
-906 FIENNGNFGG
+906 FIENNGHFGG
-916 GPIDFVQKVVG
+916 GPIDFVQKIVG
-927 IEDFKSAV
+927 IKDFKEAV
-935 HHITDSEYEISD
+935 RHITDNDYD
-947 VAPSEQR
+947 AT
-954 EFIYNKDNER
+954 EFVPEERIDYKYDKENER
-964 DFVRAKKY
+964 PFVRAKKY
-972 LIDDRCIDE
+972 LIEERCIDE
-981 EIVSVLHNKGLLQ
+981 ELVNVLHNKGFLR
-994 QDKRNNVLL
+994 QDKRNNLVLI
-1003 LWNDHGK
+1003 WNNQGE
-1010 IAGCS
+1010 ISGNS
-1015 EKGTIPDSTWKKIQT
+1015 EKGTIKDSTWRKIEP
-1030 GSDSKI
+1030 GSDNFV
-1036 GFNVRNGEPKKL
+1036 GFNVRNGEPKRL
-1048 KFFEAGVDLMS
+1048 KFFESGVDLMS
-1059 YMSLNKSNLKDTWFV
+1059 YMTLNKSDLQDTWFV

-1085 HYLEEAQQVSPSGI
+1085 YYLEESQRVAPSGV
-1099 EEIALCVDNDEAGK
+1099 EEISFCVDNDNSGK
-1113 AFFDKFQQFTFNQKE
+1113 EFLERFKKFTYNQKE
-1128 KAPLEF
+1128 KQPIEF

>member
-1 MKKKHKL
+1 MEQQDNDRQETDNSRLARAKRKL
-8 VVSFSVMI
+8 ERLKREYSAQISRVFDHQAQTNGQPMNDKANGRSFFNRQEQLEGRART
-16 ISLLAMANFPYVLA
+16 LLREIEA
-30 QEQTNTAKTDQ
+30 QE
-41 EVAAVSEETLNK
+41 ER
-53 EQESTVVQGADGL
+53 
-66 LYVVA
+66 
-71 DKSDKEQLLSS
+71 
-82 DTPQIAE
+82 I
-89 KTEGD
+89 
-94 FTAVEVGVDE
+94 
-104 KRQEKADQADQEIKD
+104 
-119 FDEIDLN
+119 
-126 DVESLQSAVN
+126 
-136 SDDLRFIE
+136 
-144 EDQVA
+144 
-149 EELAK
+149 
-154 TKNTEESEQVLM
+154 
-166 QTRFFYAEEI
+166 
-176 LNQTNNLNDVP
+176 
-187 SMLKE
+187 SMLE
-192 SKVALLASVSKTVSE
+192 H
-207 TTINPPAG
+207 
-215 YPWLMYIVRSNGYSY
+215 
-230 TEDRGIRRTIDGKDA
+230 
-245 FCLQAGVT
+245 
-253 AAKTYTDAGSSY
+253 
-265 LSTSQKETITSII
+265 QKE
-278 SAYRELGGWAN
+278 RKELGLNNQGGLIMSVDNIPVIKAEIEQA

-373 AKTEAEQSVISDIL
+373 AKTEAEQSVVSDIL

-392 DTTEVLNA
+392 DTTEVPNA

-489 AKDKTNAVT
+489 AKEKTNAVT

-562 LKNTALIQSQL
+562 LKNTALIQNQL

-638 EERRAFKNVPVFDI
+638 EERRTFKNVPVFDI

-672 FDLTKATNTK
+672 FDLTTATNTK

-836 EQEQAPT
+836 EQEQVPT

-935 HHITDSEYEISD
+935 HHITGSEYEISD
-947 VAPSEQR
+947 VAPSGQQ
-954 EFIYNKDNER
+954 EFTYNKENER

-972 LIDDRCIDE
+972 LTEDRCIDE

-1015 EKGTIPDSTWKKIQT
+1015 EKGTIPDSTWKKIQI

>member
-1 MKKKHKL
+1 MEQQDNDRQETDNSRLARAKRKL
-8 VVSFSVMI
+8 ERLKREYSAQISRVFDHQAQTNGQPMNDKANGRSFFNRQEQLEGRART
-16 ISLLAMANFPYVLA
+16 LLREIEA
-30 QEQTNTAKTDQ
+30 QE
-41 EVAAVSEETLNK
+41 ER
-53 EQESTVVQGADGL
+53 
-66 LYVVA
+66 
-71 DKSDKEQLLSS
+71 
-82 DTPQIAE
+82 I
-89 KTEGD
+89 
-94 FTAVEVGVDE
+94 
-104 KRQEKADQADQEIKD
+104 
-119 FDEIDLN
+119 
-126 DVESLQSAVN
+126 
-136 SDDLRFIE
+136 
-144 EDQVA
+144 
-149 EELAK
+149 
-154 TKNTEESEQVLM
+154 
-166 QTRFFYAEEI
+166 
-176 LNQTNNLNDVP
+176 
-187 SMLKE
+187 SMLE
-192 SKVALLASVSKTVSE
+192 H
-207 TTINPPAG
+207 
-215 YPWLMYIVRSNGYSY
+215 
-230 TEDRGIRRTIDGKDA
+230 
-245 FCLQAGVT
+245 
-253 AAKTYTDAGSSY
+253 
-265 LSTSQKETITSII
+265 QKE
-278 SAYRELGGWAN
+278 RKELGLNNQGGLIMSVDNIAMIKAEIEQA

-362 SGTFESSQRYA
+362 SGTFEPSQRYA

-392 DTTEVLNA
+392 DTTEVPNA

-498 NERPK
+498 NERSKAAYYLRIENHAEGAFFRIFTDEENIFKSTVASYEFDLHAKLTEENIWFSQDHK
-503 EAVISGKNDAVK
+503 EAEEKLNADFLVNNRLNPKYLSSFISQWNDYKKQNNVYMGVPIDHGLIEFDPSDYYKGTALPLTQGKLTIDSLDTQKKVEHSEEKRSVK

-562 LKNTALIQSQL
+562 LKNTALIQKQL

-610 INEQGRSQSLSKA
+610 INEQGRTQSLSKA
-623 TKQQKEKILKGELKT
+623 TKLQKEKILKGELKT

-672 FDLTKATNTK
+672 FDLKKATNTK

-757 SNYSSSVKEFQA
+757 STYSSSVKEFQA

-816 RQMIEQIDTQLMIHQ
+816 RQMIEQIDTQLMIQQ

-843 VEKQKLTES
+843 VEKQKLTKS
-852 QNTYKTFSEQ
+852 QKTYKTFSEE

-872 DIALKNGIDLIQDS
+872 DIAHKNGIDLKKDS
-886 KKQYRLADNHS
+886 AKQYRIADNHS
-897 LVITADKNL
+897 VVITAPKNL
-906 FIENNGNFGG
+906 FIENNGHFGG
-916 GPIDFVQKVVG
+916 GPIDFVQKIVG
-927 IEDFKSAV
+927 IKDFKEAV
-935 HHITDSEYEISD
+935 RHITDNDYD
-947 VAPSEQR
+947 AT
-954 EFIYNKDNER
+954 EFIPEEKIDYKYDKENER
-964 DFVRAKKY
+964 PFVRAKKY
-972 LIDDRCIDE
+972 LIEERCIDE
-981 EIVSVLHNKGLLQ
+981 ELVNVLHNKGFLR
-994 QDKRNNVLL
+994 QDKRNNLVLI
-1003 LWNDHGK
+1003 WNNQGE
-1010 IAGCS
+1010 ICGNS
-1015 EKGTIPDSTWKKIQT
+1015 EKGTIKDSTWRKIEP
-1030 GSDSKI
+1030 GSDNFV
-1036 GFNVRNGEPKKL
+1036 GFNVRNGEPKRL
-1048 KFFEAGVDLMS
+1048 KFFESGVDLMS
-1059 YMSLNKSNLKDTWFV
+1059 YMTLNKSDLQDTWFV

-1085 HYLEEAQQVSPSGI
+1085 YYLEESQRVAPSGV
-1099 EEIALCVDNDEAGK
+1099 EEISFCVDNDNSGK
-1113 AFFDKFQQFTFNQKE
+1113 EFLERFKKFTYNQKE
-1128 KAPLEF
+1128 KQPLEF

>member
-1 MKKKHKL
+1 MEQQDNDRQETDNSRLARAKRKL
-8 VVSFSVMI
+8 ERLKREYSAQISRVFDHQAQTNGQPMNDKANGRSFFNRQEQLEYKART
-16 ISLLAMANFPYVLA
+16 LLREIEA
-30 QEQTNTAKTDQ
+30 QEERISTLEYQKERKALG
-41 EVAAVSEETLNK
+41 LNK
-53 EQESTVVQGADGL
+53 QGGLIMSVDNIPMIKAEIEQA
-66 LYVVA
+66 
-71 DKSDKEQLLSS
+71 
-82 DTPQIAE
+82 
-89 KTEGD
+89 
-94 FTAVEVGVDE
+94 
-104 KRQEKADQADQEIKD
+104 
-119 FDEIDLN
+119 
-126 DVESLQSAVN
+126 
-136 SDDLRFIE
+136 
-144 EDQVA
+144 
-149 EELAK
+149 
-154 TKNTEESEQVLM
+154 
-166 QTRFFYAEEI
+166 
-176 LNQTNNLNDVP
+176 
-187 SMLKE
+187 
-192 SKVALLASVSKTVSE
+192 
-207 TTINPPAG
+207 
-215 YPWLMYIVRSNGYSY
+215 
-230 TEDRGIRRTIDGKDA
+230 
-245 FCLQAGVT
+245 
-253 AAKTYTDAGSSY
+253 
-265 LSTSQKETITSII
+265 
-278 SAYRELGGWAN
+278 

-392 DTTEVLNA
+392 DTTEVPNA

-489 AKDKTNAVT
+489 AKDKKDVLTNDHSKADYYLRIENHAEGAFFRIYTDEENTFKSTVASYEFDLHAKLT
-498 NERPK
+498 EENIWFSQDHK
-503 EAVISGKNDAVK
+503 EAEEKLNDDFLVNNRLNPKYLSSFISQWNDYKKQNNVYMGVPIDHGLIEFDPSDYYKGEPEQLTQGQLKIINPDTKNKIGYSEEKRSVK
-515 KRKSAEELKKETDQ
+515 KRKSADELKKETDQ

-562 LKNTALIQSQL
+562 LKNTALIQKQL

-672 FDLTKATNTK
+672 FDLTTATNTK

-852 QNTYKTFSEQ
+852 QKTYKTFSEQ

-872 DIALKNGIDLIQDS
+872 DIAHKNGIDLKKDS
-886 KKQYRLADNHS
+886 AKQYRIADNHS
-897 LVITADKNL
+897 VVITVPKNL
-906 FIENNGNFGG
+906 FIENNGHFGG
-916 GPIDFVQKVVG
+916 GPIDFVQKIVG
-927 IEDFKSAV
+927 INDFKEAV
-935 HHITDSEYEISD
+935 RHITDNDYD
-947 VAPSEQR
+947 AT
-954 EFIYNKDNER
+954 EFEPEEKIDYKYDKENER
-964 DFVRAKKY
+964 PFVRAKKY
-972 LIDDRCIDE
+972 LIEERCIDE
-981 EIVSVLHNKGLLQ
+981 ELVNVLHNKGFLR
-994 QDKRNNVLL
+994 QDKRNNLVLI
-1003 LWNDHGK
+1003 WNNQGE
-1010 IAGCS
+1010 ICGNS
-1015 EKGTIPDSTWKKIQT
+1015 EKGTIKDSTWRKIEP
-1030 GSDSKI
+1030 GSDNFV
-1036 GFNVRNGEPKKL
+1036 GFNVRNGEPKRL
-1048 KFFEAGVDLMS
+1048 KFFESGVDLMS
-1059 YMSLNKSNLKDTWFV
+1059 YMTLNKSDLQDTWFV

-1085 HYLEEAQQVSPSGI
+1085 YYLEESQRVAPSGV
-1099 EEIALCVDNDEAGK
+1099 EEISFCVDNDNSGK
-1113 AFFDKFQQFTFNQKE
+1113 EFLERFKKFTYNQKE
-1128 KAPLEF
+1128 KQPIEF

>member
-1 MKKKHKL
+1 MEQQDNDRQETDNSRLARAKRKL
-8 VVSFSVMI
+8 ERLKREYSAQISRVFDHQAQTNGQPMNDKANGRSFFNRQEQLEGRART
-16 ISLLAMANFPYVLA
+16 LLREIEA
-30 QEQTNTAKTDQ
+30 QE
-41 EVAAVSEETLNK
+41 ER
-53 EQESTVVQGADGL
+53 
-66 LYVVA
+66 
-71 DKSDKEQLLSS
+71 
-82 DTPQIAE
+82 I
-89 KTEGD
+89 
-94 FTAVEVGVDE
+94 
-104 KRQEKADQADQEIKD
+104 
-119 FDEIDLN
+119 
-126 DVESLQSAVN
+126 
-136 SDDLRFIE
+136 
-144 EDQVA
+144 
-149 EELAK
+149 
-154 TKNTEESEQVLM
+154 
-166 QTRFFYAEEI
+166 
-176 LNQTNNLNDVP
+176 
-187 SMLKE
+187 SMLE
-192 SKVALLASVSKTVSE
+192 H
-207 TTINPPAG
+207 
-215 YPWLMYIVRSNGYSY
+215 
-230 TEDRGIRRTIDGKDA
+230 
-245 FCLQAGVT
+245 
-253 AAKTYTDAGSSY
+253 
-265 LSTSQKETITSII
+265 QKK
-278 SAYRELGGWAN
+278 RKELGLNNQGGLIMSVDNIAMIKAEIEQA

-362 SGTFESSQRYA
+362 SGTFEPSQRYA

-387 NELTG
+387 SELKFN
-392 DTTEVLNA
+392 TEEISNA
-400 TKDQEAALNH
+400 TKDQEAAMNH

-489 AKDKTNAVT
+489 AQDKTNVVT

-542 DDPED
+542 DDPKD

-562 LKNTALIQSQL
+562 LKNTALIQNQL

-672 FDLTKATNTK
+672 FDLTTATNTK

-1059 YMSLNKSNLKDTWFV
+1059 YMSLNKSDLKDTWFV

>member
-1 MKKKHKL
+1 M
-8 VVSFSVMI
+8 
-16 ISLLAMANFPYVLA
+16 
-30 QEQTNTAKTDQ
+30 
-41 EVAAVSEETLNK
+41 
-53 EQESTVVQGADGL
+53 
-66 LYVVA
+66 
-71 DKSDKEQLLSS
+71 
-82 DTPQIAE
+82 
-89 KTEGD
+89 
-94 FTAVEVGVDE
+94 
-104 KRQEKADQADQEIKD
+104 
-119 FDEIDLN
+119 
-126 DVESLQSAVN
+126 
-136 SDDLRFIE
+136 
-144 EDQVA
+144 
-149 EELAK
+149 
-154 TKNTEESEQVLM
+154 
-166 QTRFFYAEEI
+166 
-176 LNQTNNLNDVP
+176 
-187 SMLKE
+187 
-192 SKVALLASVSKTVSE
+192 
-207 TTINPPAG
+207 NP
-215 YPWLMYIVRSNGYSY
+215 
-230 TEDRGIRRTIDGKDA
+230 
-245 FCLQAGVT
+245 
-253 AAKTYTDAGSSY
+253 
-265 LSTSQKETITSII
+265 
-278 SAYRELGGWAN
+278 
-289 KQGNSMYSAATIRK
+289 
-303 YEKQLV
+303 
-309 ELEELKRRSERAD
+309 
-322 KHMNE
+322 
-327 QAQKMIESGRLTQW
+327 QAQKMIENGKLTQW

-362 SGTFESSQRYA
+362 AGSFESSGRYA
-373 AKTEAEQSVISDIL
+373 PKTEEEQKAIAQIL
-387 NELTG
+387 NELN
-392 DTTEVLNA
+392 DLDEEVNNSEIN
-400 TKDQEAALNH
+400 KQEAAYYLRIENH
-410 FYRVEFNEGSESIR
+410 ADGSFFRIYTDQEDIFESTVASYEFDLHAQLTEESIWFNQDHKEAEER
-424 NFEGEIVSQPLIEE
+424 LNDDFLVSNRLNPKYLSSFITNWNEYKKQNNAYRGASIDHGLIEFDP
-438 IKRLDRPMESGYYK
+438 R
-452 FYFQEIKDGEIVDA
+452 
-466 FRLDVGDGVNSNQD
+466 D
-480 YYKKLESLA
+480 YYKGEPVSLTQGKLTIPNP
-489 AKDKTNAVT
+489 DMQTNVARA
-498 NERPK
+498 EEKR
-503 EAVISGKNDAVK
+503 SVK
-515 KRKSAEELKKETDQ
+515 KRKTADDLKKETDQ
-529 LVKDAMENIKNHF
+529 LVKDAMEKIQKHF
-542 DDPED
+542 DKTED
-547 VLELGAFM
+547 VLELASFM
-555 SKFYNYS
+555 SRFYNYS

-573 PHAHAVAGAKK
+573 PNAQAVAGAKK

-610 INEQGRSQSLSKA
+610 VNEQGRSQSLSKA
-623 TKQQKEKILKGELKT
+623 NKQQKEKILKGELKT
-638 EERRAFKNVPVFDI
+638 EDRRSFRSVPVFDI

-682 LLYQSLETYALSEGL
+682 LLYQSLENYAVSEGL
-697 TIIDDLTTVTPVLGT
+697 TIIDDLDTVTPVLGT

-724 EMLFMNP
+724 KMLFMNP

-751 HSKTSN
+751 HSKESK
-757 SNYSSSVKEFQA
+757 SNYSSSIKEFQA
-769 ELAAYIVAHHYGIDT
+769 ELSAYIVAHHYGIDT

-792 AAWTKNGQTVE
+792 AAWTNNGHAVE

-816 RQMIEQIDTQLMIHQ
+816 RQMIEQIDTQLSIQQ
-831 ELEQK
+831 ELEQQ
-836 EQEQAPT
+836 EQEKAPT
-843 VEKQKLTES
+843 IEKQKLTES
-852 QNTYKTFSEQ
+852 QKTYKTFSEQ

-954 EFIYNKDNER
+954 EFTYNKENER

-1059 YMSLNKSNLKDTWFV
+1059 YMSLNKSDLKDTWFV

-1113 AFFDKFQQFTFNQKE
+1113 AFFDKFQKYTFNQKE
-1128 KAPLEF
+1128 KASIEF

-1164 NQRKKSLESEPALS
+1164 NPRKKSLESETALS

>member
-1 MKKKHKL
+1 MEQQDNDRQEIDNSRLARAKRKL
-8 VVSFSVMI
+8 ERLKREYSAQISRVYDHQAQTNGQPMNDKANGRSFFNRQEQLEGRARTFLREI
-16 ISLLAMANFPYVLA
+16 EA
-30 QEQTNTAKTDQ
+30 QEERISMLEYQNERK
-41 EVAAVSEETLNK
+41 ELGLNK
-53 EQESTVVQGADGL
+53 QGGLIMSVDNIPMIKAEIEQA
-66 LYVVA
+66 
-71 DKSDKEQLLSS
+71 
-82 DTPQIAE
+82 
-89 KTEGD
+89 
-94 FTAVEVGVDE
+94 
-104 KRQEKADQADQEIKD
+104 
-119 FDEIDLN
+119 
-126 DVESLQSAVN
+126 
-136 SDDLRFIE
+136 
-144 EDQVA
+144 
-149 EELAK
+149 
-154 TKNTEESEQVLM
+154 
-166 QTRFFYAEEI
+166 
-176 LNQTNNLNDVP
+176 
-187 SMLKE
+187 
-192 SKVALLASVSKTVSE
+192 
-207 TTINPPAG
+207 
-215 YPWLMYIVRSNGYSY
+215 
-230 TEDRGIRRTIDGKDA
+230 
-245 FCLQAGVT
+245 
-253 AAKTYTDAGSSY
+253 
-265 LSTSQKETITSII
+265 
-278 SAYRELGGWAN
+278 

-392 DTTEVLNA
+392 DTTEVPNA

-489 AKDKTNAVT
+489 AQDKTNAVT

-515 KRKSAEELKKETDQ
+515 KRKSADELKKETDK

-562 LKNTALIQSQL
+562 LKNTALIQNQL

-682 LLYQSLETYALSEGL
+682 LLHQSLETYALSEGL

-852 QNTYKTFSEQ
+852 QKTYKTFSEQ

-872 DIALKNGIDLIQDS
+872 DIAHKNGIDLKKDS
-886 KKQYRLADNHS
+886 AKQYRIADNHS
-897 LVITADKNL
+897 VVITAPKNL
-906 FIENNGNFGG
+906 FIENNGHFGG
-916 GPIDFVQKVVG
+916 GPIDFVQKIVG
-927 IEDFKSAV
+927 IKDFKEAV
-935 HHITDSEYEISD
+935 RHITDNDYD
-947 VAPSEQR
+947 AT
-954 EFIYNKDNER
+954 EFVPEEKIDYKYDKENER
-964 DFVRAKKY
+964 PFVRAKKY
-972 LIDDRCIDE
+972 LIEERCIDE
-981 EIVSVLHNKGLLQ
+981 ELVNVLHNKGFLR
-994 QDKRNNVLL
+994 QDKRNNLVLI
-1003 LWNDHGK
+1003 WNNQGE
-1010 IAGCS
+1010 ICGNS
-1015 EKGTIPDSTWKKIQT
+1015 EKGTIKDSTWRKIEP
-1030 GSDSKI
+1030 GSDNFV
-1036 GFNVRNGEPKKL
+1036 GFNVRNGEPKRL
-1048 KFFEAGVDLMS
+1048 KFFESSVDLMS
-1059 YMSLNKSNLKDTWFV
+1059 YMTLNKSDLQDTWFV

-1085 HYLEEAQQVSPSGI
+1085 YYLEESQRVAPSGV
-1099 EEIALCVDNDEAGK
+1099 EEISFCVDNDNSGK
-1113 AFFDKFQQFTFNQKE
+1113 EFLERFKKFTYNQKE
-1128 KAPLEF
+1128 KQPIEF

>member
-1 MKKKHKL
+1 MIEPLSNSKQNKKRRSAKAGLFLEGKL
-8 VVSFSVMI
+8 MEQQDNDRQETDNSRLARAKRKLERLKREYSAQISRVFDHQAQTNGQPMNDKANGRSFFNRQEQLEGRART
-16 ISLLAMANFPYVLA
+16 LLREIEA
-30 QEQTNTAKTDQ
+30 QE
-41 EVAAVSEETLNK
+41 ER
-53 EQESTVVQGADGL
+53 
-66 LYVVA
+66 
-71 DKSDKEQLLSS
+71 
-82 DTPQIAE
+82 I
-89 KTEGD
+89 
-94 FTAVEVGVDE
+94 
-104 KRQEKADQADQEIKD
+104 
-119 FDEIDLN
+119 
-126 DVESLQSAVN
+126 
-136 SDDLRFIE
+136 
-144 EDQVA
+144 
-149 EELAK
+149 
-154 TKNTEESEQVLM
+154 
-166 QTRFFYAEEI
+166 
-176 LNQTNNLNDVP
+176 
-187 SMLKE
+187 SMLE
-192 SKVALLASVSKTVSE
+192 H
-207 TTINPPAG
+207 
-215 YPWLMYIVRSNGYSY
+215 
-230 TEDRGIRRTIDGKDA
+230 
-245 FCLQAGVT
+245 
-253 AAKTYTDAGSSY
+253 
-265 LSTSQKETITSII
+265 QKE
-278 SAYRELGGWAN
+278 RKELGLNNQGGLIMSVDNIPMIKAEIEQA

-362 SGTFESSQRYA
+362 AGTFEPSQRYA

-387 NELTG
+387 SELKFN
-392 DTTEVLNA
+392 TEEIPNA

-489 AKDKTNAVT
+489 AQDKTNAVT

-503 EAVISGKNDAVK
+503 EGVNSGKNDAVK
-515 KRKSAEELKKETDQ
+515 KRKSADELKKETDQ

-562 LKNTALIQSQL
+562 LKNTALIQNQL

-623 TKQQKEKILKGELKT
+623 TKLQKEKILKGELKT

-751 HSKTSN
+751 HSKASN
-757 SNYSSSVKEFQA
+757 STYSSSVKEFQA

-816 RQMIEQIDTQLMIHQ
+816 RQMIEQIDTQLVIQQ

-836 EQEQAPT
+836 EQEHAPT
-843 VEKQKLTES
+843 VEKQKLTKS
-852 QNTYKTFSEQ
+852 QKTYKTFSEQ

-872 DIALKNGIDLIQDS
+872 DIAHKNGIDLKKDS
-886 KKQYRLADNHS
+886 AKQYRIADNHS
-897 LVITADKNL
+897 VVITAPKNL
-906 FIENNGNFGG
+906 FIENNGHFGG
-916 GPIDFVQKVVG
+916 GPIDFVQKIVG
-927 IEDFKSAV
+927 IKDFKEAV
-935 HHITDSEYEISD
+935 RHITDNDYD
-947 VAPSEQR
+947 AT
-954 EFIYNKDNER
+954 EFVPEEKIDYKYDKENER
-964 DFVRAKKY
+964 PFVRAKKY
-972 LIDDRCIDE
+972 LIEERCIDE
-981 EIVSVLHNKGLLQ
+981 ELVNVLHNKGFLR
-994 QDKRNNVLL
+994 QDKRNNLVLI
-1003 LWNDHGK
+1003 WNNQGE
-1010 IAGCS
+1010 ICGNS
-1015 EKGTIPDSTWKKIQT
+1015 EKGTIKDSTWRKIEP
-1030 GSDSKI
+1030 GSDNFV
-1036 GFNVRNGEPKKL
+1036 GFNVRNGEPKRL

-1059 YMSLNKSNLKDTWFV
+1059 YMTLNKSDLQDTWFV

-1085 HYLEEAQQVSPSGI
+1085 YYLEESQRVAPSGV
-1099 EEIALCVDNDEAGK
+1099 EEISFCVDNDNSGK
-1113 AFFDKFQQFTFNQKE
+1113 EFLERFEKFTYNQKE
-1128 KAPLEF
+1128 KQPIEF
-1134 QAEFPQAPVGQETQK
+1134 QAEFPQAPIGQETQK

-1164 NQRKKSLESEPALS
+1164 NPRKKSLESEAALS

>member
-1 MKKKHKL
+1 MEQQDNNRQETDNSRLARAKRKL
-8 VVSFSVMI
+8 GRLKREYSAQISRVFDHQAQTNGQPMNDKENGRSFFNRQEQLEGRARTFLREI
-16 ISLLAMANFPYVLA
+16 EA
-30 QEQTNTAKTDQ
+30 QE
-41 EVAAVSEETLNK
+41 ER
-53 EQESTVVQGADGL
+53 
-66 LYVVA
+66 
-71 DKSDKEQLLSS
+71 
-82 DTPQIAE
+82 I
-89 KTEGD
+89 
-94 FTAVEVGVDE
+94 
-104 KRQEKADQADQEIKD
+104 
-119 FDEIDLN
+119 
-126 DVESLQSAVN
+126 
-136 SDDLRFIE
+136 
-144 EDQVA
+144 
-149 EELAK
+149 
-154 TKNTEESEQVLM
+154 
-166 QTRFFYAEEI
+166 
-176 LNQTNNLNDVP
+176 
-187 SMLKE
+187 SMLE
-192 SKVALLASVSKTVSE
+192 H
-207 TTINPPAG
+207 
-215 YPWLMYIVRSNGYSY
+215 
-230 TEDRGIRRTIDGKDA
+230 
-245 FCLQAGVT
+245 
-253 AAKTYTDAGSSY
+253 
-265 LSTSQKETITSII
+265 QKE
-278 SAYRELGGWAN
+278 RKELGLNNQGGLIMSVDNIPMIKAEIEQA

-362 SGTFESSQRYA
+362 SGTFEPSQRYA

-387 NELTG
+387 SELKFN
-392 DTTEVLNA
+392 TEEIPNA
-400 TKDQEAALNH
+400 TKDQDAALNH

-438 IKRLDRPMESGYYK
+438 IKHLDRPMESGYYK

-466 FRLDVGDGVNSNQD
+466 FRLDVGDGVNSTQD

-489 AKDKTNAVT
+489 AQDKTNAVT

-503 EAVISGKNDAVK
+503 EAVKSGKNDAVK
-515 KRKSAEELKKETDQ
+515 KRKSADELKKETDQ

-562 LKNTALIQSQL
+562 LKNTALIQNQL

-623 TKQQKEKILKGELKT
+623 TKLQKEKILKGELKT

-682 LLYQSLETYALSEGL
+682 LLYQSLETYAISEGL

-757 SNYSSSVKEFQA
+757 SAYSSSVKEFQA

-792 AAWTKNGQTVE
+792 AAWTKNGHTVE

-816 RQMIEQIDTQLMIHQ
+816 RQMIEQIDTQLVIQQ

-852 QNTYKTFSEQ
+852 QKTYKTFSEE

-872 DIALKNGIDLIQDS
+872 DIAHKNGIDLKKDS
-886 KKQYRLADNHS
+886 AKQYRIADNHS
-897 LVITADKNL
+897 VVITAPKNL
-906 FIENNGNFGG
+906 FIENNGHFGG
-916 GPIDFVQKVVG
+916 GPIDFVQKIVG
-927 IEDFKSAV
+927 IKDFKEAV
-935 HHITDSEYEISD
+935 RHITDNDYD
-947 VAPSEQR
+947 AT
-954 EFIYNKDNER
+954 EFVPEEKIDYKYDKENER
-964 DFVRAKKY
+964 PFVRAKKY
-972 LIDDRCIDE
+972 LIEERCIDE
-981 EIVSVLHNKGLLQ
+981 ELVNVLHNKGFLR
-994 QDKRNNVLL
+994 QDKRNNLVLI
-1003 LWNDHGK
+1003 WNNQGE
-1010 IAGCS
+1010 ICGNS
-1015 EKGTIPDSTWKKIQT
+1015 EKGTIKDSTWRKIEP
-1030 GSDSKI
+1030 GSDNFV
-1036 GFNVRNGEPKKL
+1036 GFNVRNGEPKRL
-1048 KFFEAGVDLMS
+1048 KFFESGVDLMS
-1059 YMSLNKSNLKDTWFV
+1059 YMTLNKSDLQDTWFV

-1085 HYLEEAQQVSPSGI
+1085 YYLEESQRVAPSGV
-1099 EEIALCVDNDEAGK
+1099 EEISFCVDNDNSGK
-1113 AFFDKFQQFTFNQKE
+1113 EFLERFKNFTYNQKE
-1128 KAPLEF
+1128 KQPIEF